1 MQSSADGATLVSE
14 PVAARASPTA
24 ASGAMQNEDFA
35 QFTSFMDAYLRAVEH
50 ARADRLV
57 RDPFAEPLTRQIAP
71 QLAPRLKKWEQQ
83 QPHPEDYVALRSRY
97 LDEALAQRHAG
108 IRQVVLLG
116 AGLDTRVFRL
126 DSLQDCHVLEI
137 DQSAELFEHK
147 RAVLRGLTPKLLA
160 ARHDY
165 IVADLNAFNWEE
177 SLLSSGFDPDV
188 PTFWA
193 LEGIMIEIWGD
204 MSGRALL
211 QDDQLPLFKDVNQL
225 CKKELGEQLF
235 KHGED
240 DVLDGVFSELPWE
253 LEVQA
258 ALIEQGTHFGREWT
272 PTFTKVEK
280 LPVTYNFVL
289 AKKPLADLPF
299 RIHASLAPVNHQM
312 TRWNL
317 QHAVAWRACSFAA
330 MLGVVLQLQ
339 GLAGVAAQT
348 TESVGY
354 PDPRYSATKS
364 LTAFSCTGGARNCP
378 DGGQYASAGGNLTL
392 TIVEMRNLPD
402 LDAFGLAGLETDAYV
417 EAFIGDN
424 VRTSGV
430 VWNSLN
436 PKWPPCA
443 LPGCTGE
450 DDLARDLNFGFRPAG
465 TEIVV
470 RVWDKD
476 SGFEFGDDLVAQV
489 TVNAIYCSAFSALTQ
504 KVPSNDTSTWQM
516 PEQPMCA
523 EELWVPLSESGDC
536 TDETSST
543 PCMRIRMTAVP
554 FQMRAEEV
562 FVSGALVN
570 GGMGGYF
577 PDEESWLYGR
587 VYSSS
592 DTRML
597 SYFRMSDS
605 QGGLLIRSLSTSN
618 NHKGNTSMISS
629 YGYAPYARVTL
640 NFAAQLFVFRR
651 IDDEASSPEWLNRTF
666 GWVETREYAQ
676 LQDVSGD
683 FKAVAQ
689 NFTPH
694 AINKYGDA
702 EGRGIIT
709 GANVRLNYTD
719 TTLSMYFIVAV
730 PHETLDIVP
739 AVYSKEFSRAVF
751 LEIAAQYALTFTLV
765 MILVVRY
772 LRRVHW
778 RIERVQSFLAEK
790 VATPNGQLSAASKL
804 QPSTAKV
811 KDKSDPTGV
820 KDKAGSTKVMIS
832 TKAKKPDIVA
842 QLFFCYGD
850 GENNAQFRRNLFYAT
865 WAVNIVIA
873 SPVLMLISWGVT
885 SIVLV
890 TPPAF
895 GFGIIFLGVGALG
908 GIYAAVVWVR
918 TGWRMTASTLH
929 LFAMAF
935 IGAFVFLFSS
945 TFTDPKVYVG
955 GEDLDFF
962 SLSSIFLTL
971 NMMPIIWLAF
981 TNDSKLSKSLKQ
993 IIAVVGASKK
1003 VTTLKSKF
1011 KNLGTLGLKLATAKG
1026 DATALDLQEG
1036 SAGATK
1042 ARRKRKESAFAAIL
1056 GEHYTVEQSLPGLEY
1071 ADILKSAF
1079 VTPASTRKR
1088 MNRRYYW
1095 CALATLV
1102 AYCIVAGAC
1111 TEYGT
1116 QALGIS
1122 ITLVLVDICV
1132 YMLHRGKNANNWS
1145 AGYVV
1150 FLLSSVRVC
1159 LAVTCGK
1166 YWILGHAF
1174 LYMVFGTALCR
1185 EIIGRNLPRMNK
1197 QEAGGVTFFGHD
1209 PLKERQQQLDV
1220 GTTPKFVLGFLSFFY
1235 LFLLLGVAFG
1245 SDENQTVRV
1254 PVLGQEWPLWIFGVL
1269 AFIVVLFVGLSLAT
1283 SRAFFLQKEQ
1293 LLSEYAMHV
1302 YLFVRPLRLPFM
1314 LAAASEVLVICS
1326 GLFVYASTKS
1336 TFILVSSIFAPL
1348 ILMLSLAVHMQW
1360 KKNDYRLVVWPPED
1374 DEEDVLDDDDDGGFL
1389 DEEAALEKEA
1399 ELMRETFVLPP
1410 LKGKGNNSIYDSA
1423 DETFKMP
1430 TLPSKSLLGLVGGK
1444 AAGIMSPTKKL
1455 GLTLPGRPKPTTGQ
1469 QASDSKGA
1477 TATVAKSPA
1486 ELPAITENATNNPQ
1500 VNLRTALA
1508 IKPANPPRFALLR
1521 DLMAGKIGWRALFSR
1536 KTWLN
1541 KYEEVDNLS
1550 PTAKPLLS
1558 RNGVA
1563 NTALDDDDDALDKPL
1578 LDDNA
1583 ASNAVLAR
1591 RKTVALAGDGEID
1604 FAKMTLY
1611 QAYKQGFLLPQDHMT
1626 IGCFIALLFLIML
1639 YGMILTATENPA
1651 WLGQLVW
1658 TGGYVLIFTLFPTI
1672 KYFKTATF
1680 TPDMKYSF
1688 GGSAVLAWV
1697 TGFVLFFAAIKA
1709 DVNQVESL
1717 VILSILVFYPIF
1729 LLFAVTLC
1737 RWRDEGWIITRPIRR
1752 IGGACMVA
1760 IVLWIFEMYVFV
1772 SVAFGGIVTFFLALF
1787 IFITYYVVKWVEN
1800 DRYLAPVYQKQAS
1813 LIVLVATIA
1822 VIIAAL
1828 ASGMSFFSC
1837 LSIVFIVLLLKY
1849 SMQFVAGWIVAKSSA
1864 DESVFYSPYLFPVF
1878 SYNAFTNN
1886 VVDETRNVMPLYTV
1900 FLLAFL
1906 WGVTGVM
1913 FFDPLAFGVGLCS
1926 LVLLAFTGVTA
1937 HLCAVTPVQMGI
1949 AAKYVN
1955 EMILK
1960 DASEAAQAVSNRRR
1974 QPFTL
1979 ESPEFMEQERR
1990 EKKAELEFQAIA
2002 YGGGAASPFANRKKP
2017 TKAEAKVEDE
2027 IVKVEPRR
2035 TSGDIALDIED
2046 VDRQCRYITT
2056 IHGLEVARPD
2066 GLLSWQ
2072 ELREDV
2078 FQRGVGPFGFLYA
2091 FTVPPRVLRFVRW
2104 KYFPST
2110 LKWKKKAKDN
2120 AQAGSQASLDAADIQ
2135 ADSLERG
2142 SRDLAVFQANL
2153 QVDVAPASPSRDLVE
2168 LLLQIPELDAAL
2180 DREFYE
2186 ETRCV
2191 IHLQLL
2197 MLTASDARLSREKI
2211 LFQKFLRENRF
2222 KLMSNGISPPAN
2234 VFRTSSFASI
2244 DIPLVAVWLLSL
2256 TPEGRARFH
2265 ALKAA
2270 FNEEMER
2277 TDTIVDAEDRAAL
2290 VAQKELREYWAPREA
2305 EQCRQRMQ
2313 EFLARRLR
2321 RESEGILTEEEES
2334 KPGYDEGLVNAREA
2348 LLEIESGYSCVPGEF
2363 GRSLQYVDREFPP
2376 DSTSLAGCSHE
2387 SEIAPQWKVSSA
2399 INIASGLFDGG
2410 TDPDDVRVGRLDDAW
2425 LLSALSIMAA
2435 SGGVDDGKVDPLIDR
2450 LFVTK
2455 QTSLTG
2461 AYALRL
2467 FQNCQWETVI
2477 VDDYFPVLYDSAE
2490 LEAAGMEAGDD
2501 AELSLSAGAAFA
2513 HSRDFEELWVPL
2525 VEKAFA
2531 KYYGG
2536 YAALEGGYVHHAL
2549 RVLSGCECEEV
2560 FLAPAARGALK
2571 KTLWQQLKLFRK
2583 NRFLLGAAS
2592 LPSEH
2597 ADPALR
2603 ASGLV
2608 FDACYVIYDVR
2619 DVDGAQ
2625 LLQLRNP
2632 PGDHQEWKGDWS
2644 DGSRLWTRRLRKRLG
2659 VRKGNDTGDDNT
2671 FWMSF
2676 DDFCHAFR
2684 ALYVC
2689 RYYDPDKWT
2698 AKTLDARFSREDATS
2713 SGLPTRHNP
2722 GCAGLDNNPHFS
2734 LRVSRPTEV
2743 IVTVTQV
2750 DSRGMAPV
2758 TVLPIAVYIVAH
2770 PDQKDRAR
2778 RVTAL
2783 SQDNVAAHSG
2793 VPARNREV
2801 RVQCELAARTYTLL
2815 VAAYKSGMEGPFRVH
2830 VQSNY
2835 PVELQQIWPA
2845 AWKTG
2850 NGTIS
2855 SMPQGTLVER
2865 MAEKVKQT
2873 VTESAAG
2880 AKIMAKTQ
2888 ELADKISAG
2897 AAIVDNAMRDEE
2909 SILEE
2914 QLAKQ
2919 QQEEAEEA
2927 EREEARLT
2935 GKKKKKPVD
2944 PDGPQPNPW
2953 IEQWDEGAG
2962 KPFYFNKQTGMS
2974 SWEKPTDF

>member
-1 MQSSADGATLVSE
+1 MTVQNA
-14 PVAARASPTA
+14 VAA
-24 ASGAMQNEDFA
+24 
-35 QFTSFMDAYLRAVEH
+35 
-50 ARADRLV
+50 
-57 RDPFAEPLTRQIAP
+57 
-71 QLAPRLKKWEQQ
+71 
-83 QPHPEDYVALRSRY
+83 VA
-97 LDEALAQRHAG
+97 
-108 IRQVVLLG
+108 VLLQ
-116 AGLDTRVFRL
+116 L
-126 DSLQDCHVLEI
+126 
-137 DQSAELFEHK
+137 
-147 RAVLRGLTPKLLA
+147 
-160 ARHDY
+160 
-165 IVADLNAFNWEE
+165 VA
-177 SLLSSGFDPDV
+177 
-188 PTFWA
+188 
-193 LEGIMIEIWGD
+193 
-204 MSGRALL
+204 
-211 QDDQLPLFKDVNQL
+211 
-225 CKKELGEQLF
+225 
-235 KHGED
+235 
-240 DVLDGVFSELPWE
+240 
-253 LEVQA
+253 
-258 ALIEQGTHFGREWT
+258 
-272 PTFTKVEK
+272 
-280 LPVTYNFVL
+280 
-289 AKKPLADLPF
+289 
-299 RIHASLAPVNHQM
+299 
-312 TRWNL
+312 
-317 QHAVAWRACSFAA
+317 
-330 MLGVVLQLQ
+330 
-339 GLAGVAAQT
+339 VAAQT
-348 TESVGY
+348 TETVGY
-354 PDPRYSATKS
+354 PDPRYSTTKS

-378 DGGQYASAGGNLTL
+378 DAGQYASAGGNLTL
-392 TIVEMRNLPD
+392 TIVEMRHLPD
-402 LDAFGLAGLETDAYV
+402 LDGFGLAGLVTDPYV
-417 EAFIGDN
+417 EALIGDN
-424 VRTSGV
+424 VRTSSV

-443 LPGCTGE
+443 QPGCTGV
-450 DDLARDLNFGFRPAG
+450 DDLVRDLNFGFRPAG
-465 TEIVV
+465 TEIIV

-476 SGFEFGDDLVAQV
+476 SGLEFGDDLVAQV
-489 TVNAIYCSAFSALTQ
+489 TLNAIYCSAFSALTQ
-504 KVPSNDTSTWQM
+504 KVPTNDSSTWQM
-516 PEQPMCA
+516 AEQPVCV
-523 EELWVPLSESGDC
+523 EELWVPLSVSGDC
-536 TDETSST
+536 SDETSST
-543 PCMRIRMTAVP
+543 PCMRVRMTVVP

-577 PDEESWLYGR
+577 PNEQSWLYGR

-592 DTRML
+592 DTQLL
-597 SYFRMSDS
+597 SYYRMSDS

-618 NHKGNTSMISS
+618 NDKGNTSLIDT

-651 IDDEASSPEWLNRTF
+651 VDDEASSPEWLNTTF
-666 GWVETREYAQ
+666 GWAETREYAQ
-676 LQDVSGD
+676 LKDVAGD
-683 FKAVAQ
+683 FQAVAQ

-694 AINKYGDA
+694 FINKYGDA
-702 EGRGIIT
+702 EGRGITT

-730 PHETLDIVP
+730 PHETLDVVP
-739 AVYSKEFSRAVF
+739 AVYSKEFSRKIF
-751 LEIAAQYALTFTLV
+751 LEVSGQYWPTFVFV
-765 MILVVRY
+765 MVLVVRY
-772 LRRVHW
+772 LQRVHW
-778 RIERVQSFLAEK
+778 RIERVESFLAEK
-790 VATPNGQLSAASKL
+790 VVNPNGQLSVAASAQL
-804 QPSTAKV
+804 NAAKMN
-811 KDKSDPTGV
+811 DKPNQTGAKS
-820 KDKAGSTKVMIS
+820 KDKAGGTSSKAKA
-832 TKAKKPDIVA
+832 KAKKPDIVA

-865 WAVNIVIA
+865 WAVRIVIA
-873 SPVLMLISWGVT
+873 SPVLMLMSWGVT
-885 SIVLV
+885 SILLV

-895 GFGIIFLGVGALG
+895 GFGIVFLGIGALG
-908 GIYAAVVWVR
+908 GIYGAVVWVR
-918 TGWRMTASTLH
+918 TGWRMTARTLH
-929 LFAMAF
+929 LFALAF
-935 IGAFVFLFSS
+935 VCAFVFLFSS
-945 TFTDPKVYVG
+945 TFADPKVYIG

-962 SLSSIFLTL
+962 SLSCIFLTL

-993 IIAVVGASKK
+993 VIAVVGASKK

-1011 KNLGTLGLKLATAKG
+1011 KNLGTLGLKLASAKG
-1026 DATALDLQEG
+1026 NADPIEQQEG
-1036 SAGATK
+1036 TATTVK
-1042 ARRKRKESAFAAIL
+1042 TKRKRKESAFAAIL
-1056 GEHYTVEQSLPGLEY
+1056 GEHYTVEQSIPGLEY

-1079 VTPASTRKR
+1079 VTPAATRRR
-1088 MNRRYYW
+1088 MNRRYYLS
-1095 CALATLV
+1095 ALATLLIF
-1102 AYCIVAGAC
+1102 CIVASVW

-1116 QALGIS
+1116 QAIGIS
-1122 ITLVLVDICV
+1122 ITLVLVDLCV
-1132 YMLHRGKNANNWS
+1132 YMLHRGKSAHNWS

-1209 PLKERQQQLDV
+1209 PTKERQQQLDA
-1220 GTTPKFVLGFLSFFY
+1220 GTTPEFVLGFLSFFY

-1245 SDENQTVRV
+1245 SDANQTVRV
-1254 PVLGQEWPLWIFGVL
+1254 PILGQEWPLWIFGVL

-1302 YLFVRPLRLPFM
+1302 YLFVRPFRLPFM

-1326 GLFVYASTKS
+1326 GLFVYASTQS
-1336 TFILVSSIFAPL
+1336 TFILVSSFFAPL
-1348 ILMLSLAVHMQW
+1348 ILMLSLAVHVQW

-1410 LKGKGNNSIYDSA
+1410 LKGKGNNNIYDSA

-1444 AAGIMSPTKKL
+1444 AAGVMSPTKKL
-1455 GLTLPGRPKPTTGQ
+1455 GLTLPGR
-1469 QASDSKGA
+1469 SKAAAGA
-1477 TATVAKSPA
+1477 KGGDNRTAITSLAKLPA
-1486 ELPAITENATNNPQ
+1486 DLPAITENGTTTNLQ
-1500 VNLRTALA
+1500 VSLPTTLA
-1508 IKPANPPRFALLR
+1508 IKPTKAPRFARLR
-1521 DLMAGKIGWRALFSR
+1521 ALFGGKSGWRAP
-1536 KTWLN
+1536 K
-1541 KYEEVDNLS
+1541 KYREVDNLS
-1550 PTAKPLLS
+1550 PTAKPLLN
-1558 RNGVA
+1558 RNGAA
-1563 NTALDDDDDALDKPL
+1563 NNALDDDDDALEKPL

-1583 ASNAVLAR
+1583 ASNAILAR
-1591 RKTVALAGDGEID
+1591 RKTVALGGDGDID
-1604 FAKMTLY
+1604 FSKMTLY

-1626 IGCFIALLFLIML
+1626 LGCFFTLLFLIML
-1639 YGMILTATENPA
+1639 YGMILTATESPS
-1651 WLGQLVW
+1651 WLGQLIW
-1658 TGGYVLIFTLFPTI
+1658 TGAYVLIFTLFPTI
-1672 KYFKTATF
+1672 KYFKTAAF

-1697 TGFVLFFAAIKA
+1697 TGFVLFFAVLKA
-1709 DVNQVESL
+1709 NVNQVESL
-1717 VILSILVFYPIF
+1717 AILSILVLYPIF

-1737 RWRDEGWIITRPIRR
+1737 RWQDENWVITRPIRR
-1752 IGGACMVA
+1752 IGGACMIA
-1760 IVLWIFEMYVFV
+1760 IVVWIFEMYVFV
-1772 SVAFGGIVTFFLALF
+1772 SMAFGGVLTFLLALF
-1787 IFITYYVVKWVEN
+1787 LFITYYLVKWVEN
-1800 DRYLAPVYQKQAS
+1800 DRYLAPDYQRQAS
-1813 LIVLVATIA
+1813 LIVLTATVAA
-1822 VIIAAL
+1822 IIAAL
-1828 ASGMSFFSC
+1828 ATGMSFFSC
-1837 LSIVFIVLLLKY
+1837 LSIVFVVLLLKY

-1886 VVDETRNVMPLYTV
+1886 VVDETQTVMPLYMV

-1906 WGVTGVM
+1906 WGVAGVM
-1913 FFDPLAFGVGLCS
+1913 FFDPLGFGVGLCS
-1926 LVLLAFTGVTA
+1926 LVLLAFAGVTA

-1949 AAKYVN
+1949 ASKYVN

-1960 DASEAAQAVSNRRR
+1960 DASEAAQSVSNRRR
-1974 QPFTL
+1974 QPFTI
-1979 ESPEFMEQERR
+1979 ESPEFVEQERR

-2002 YGGGAASPFANRKKP
+2002 YGGGAASAFASRKKAAK
-2017 TKAEAKVEDE
+2017 TAEPEVEDD
-2027 IVKVEPRR
+2027 VKVEPRR

-2046 VDRQCRYITT
+2046 VDRQCRIITA
-2056 IHGLEVARPD
+2056 IHGLEVTRPD
-2066 GLLSWQ
+2066 GLLTWQ
-2072 ELREDV
+2072 EVREDV
-2078 FQRGVGPFGFLYA
+2078 FEHGVGPFGFLYA
-2091 FTVPPRVLRFVRW
+2091 FTVPPRVLRFIRW
-2104 KYFPST
+2104 KYLPST
-2110 LKWKKKAKDN
+2110 LKCRRKNKR
-2120 AQAGSQASLDAADIQ
+2120 GGQ
-2135 ADSLERG
+2135 ADDQQADTLERG
-2142 SRDLAVFQANL
+2142 GITALAISNHVT
-2153 QVDVAPASPSRDLVE
+2153 PASPPRDLVE
-2168 LLLQIPELDAAL
+2168 LLLQLPEFDAAL

-2256 TPEGRARFH
+2256 TPEARARFH

-2277 TDTIVDAEDRAAL
+2277 TDAIVDAEDRAAL

-2305 EQCRQRMQ
+2305 DQCRQRMQ

-2334 KPGYDEGLVNAREA
+2334 KPGYDEGIVNAREA

-2363 GRSLQYVDREFPP
+2363 GRSLQFVDREFPP
-2376 DSTSLAGCSHE
+2376 DTTSLAGCLCE

-2435 SGGVDDGKVDPLIDR
+2435 SGGVDDGKVDLLIDR

-2467 FQNCQWETVI
+2467 YQNCQWETVI
-2477 VDDYFPVLYDSAE
+2477 VDDYFPVLYDAAE
-2490 LEAAGMEAGDD
+2490 REAAGLGADEDV
-2501 AELSLSAGAAFA
+2501 ELSVSAGAAFA

-2536 YAALEGGYVHHAL
+2536 YAGLERGYVHHAL

-2644 DGSRLWTRRLRKRLG
+2644 DGSRLWTRRLRKRLD

-2698 AKTLDARFSREDATS
+2698 VKTMDARFSRQDATA

-2722 GCAGLDNNPHFS
+2722 GCTGLDNNPHFS

-2743 IVTVTQV
+2743 IITVTQV
-2750 DSRGMAPV
+2750 DARGMAPV
-2758 TVLPIAVYIVAH
+2758 TVLPIAVYVVAH
-2770 PDQKDRAR
+2770 QDQKDRAR

-2783 SQDNVAAHSG
+2783 NQDNVTAHSG

-2801 RVQCELAARTYTLL
+2801 CVHCELAARTYTLL
-2815 VAAYKSGMEGPFRVH
+2815 VAAYISGMEGPFRVH

-2835 PVELQQIWPA
+2835 PVELQQLWPA

-2855 SMPQGTLVER
+2855 TAPPGTLVER
-2865 MAEKVKQT
+2865 MAEKMKQT
-2873 VTESAAG
+2873 VAESATG
-2880 AKIMAKTQ
+2880 AKILAKTH
-2888 ELADKISAG
+2888 ELADKIVAG
-2897 AAIVDNAMRDEE
+2897 AAIVDSAMRDEE

-2927 EREEARLT
+2927 EREQARLT
-2935 GKKKKKPVD
+2935 GKKKKKQQAD
-2944 PDGPQPNPW
+2944 PDAPQSNPW
-2953 IEQWDEGAG
+2953 IEQWNEDAG
-2962 KPFYFNKQTGMS
+2962 KPFYFNKQTGVS
-2974 SWEKPTDF
+2974 SWEKPDDF

>member
-1 MQSSADGATLVSE
+1 MH
-14 PVAARASPTA
+14 
-24 ASGAMQNEDFA
+24 N
-35 QFTSFMDAYLRAVEH
+35 AVVFG
-50 ARADRLV
+50 L
-57 RDPFAEPLTRQIAP
+57 L
-71 QLAPRLKKWEQQ
+71 QLA
-83 QPHPEDYVALRSRY
+83 
-97 LDEALAQRHAG
+97 
-108 IRQVVLLG
+108 
-116 AGLDTRVFRL
+116 
-126 DSLQDCHVLEI
+126 
-137 DQSAELFEHK
+137 
-147 RAVLRGLTPKLLA
+147 AVT
-160 ARHDY
+160 
-165 IVADLNAFNWEE
+165 
-177 SLLSSGFDPDV
+177 
-188 PTFWA
+188 
-193 LEGIMIEIWGD
+193 
-204 MSGRALL
+204 
-211 QDDQLPLFKDVNQL
+211 
-225 CKKELGEQLF
+225 
-235 KHGED
+235 
-240 DVLDGVFSELPWE
+240 
-253 LEVQA
+253 
-258 ALIEQGTHFGREWT
+258 
-272 PTFTKVEK
+272 
-280 LPVTYNFVL
+280 
-289 AKKPLADLPF
+289 
-299 RIHASLAPVNHQM
+299 
-312 TRWNL
+312 
-317 QHAVAWRACSFAA
+317 
-330 MLGVVLQLQ
+330 
-339 GLAGVAAQT
+339 AQT
-348 TESVGY
+348 PESVGY
-354 PDPRYSATKS
+354 PDPRYSTTKS

-378 DGGQYASAGGNLTL
+378 DAGQYASAGGNLTL

-402 LDAFGLAGLETDAYV
+402 LDGFGLAGLVTDPYV
-417 EAFIGDN
+417 EALIGDN
-424 VRTSGV
+424 VRTSSV

-436 PKWPPCA
+436 PKWPPCTE
-443 LPGCTGE
+443 PGCTGA
-450 DDLARDLNFGFRPAG
+450 DDLMRDLNFGFRPAG
-465 TEIVV
+465 TEIIV

-476 SGFEFGDDLVAQV
+476 SGLEFGDDLVAQV
-489 TVNAIYCSAFSALTQ
+489 TLNAIYCSAFSALTQ
-504 KVPSNDTSTWQM
+504 KVPTNDSSTWQM
-516 PEQPMCA
+516 AEQPMCV

-536 TDETSST
+536 SDETSST

-577 PDEESWLYGR
+577 PDEQSWLYGR

-592 DTRML
+592 DTRLL
-597 SYFRMSDS
+597 SYFRMADS
-605 QGGLLIRSLSTSN
+605 QGGLLIRSMSTSN
-618 NHKGNTSMISS
+618 NDKGNTSLIDT
-629 YGYAPYARVTL
+629 YGYAPYARVTF

-651 IDDEASSPEWLNRTF
+651 VDDEASSPEWLNTTF
-666 GWVETREYAQ
+666 GWAETREYAQ
-676 LQDVSGD
+676 LKDVSGD

-694 AINKYGDA
+694 SINKYGDA
-702 EGRGIIT
+702 EGRGNIT
-709 GANVRLNYTD
+709 GGNVRLSYTD
-719 TTLSMYFIVAV
+719 TTYSMYFIVAV
-730 PHETLDIVP
+730 PHETLDVVP
-739 AVYSKEFSRAVF
+739 AVYSKEFSRKVF
-751 LEIAAQYALTFTLV
+751 LEISGQYAITFVFV
-765 MILVVRY
+765 MILVLRY
-772 LRRVHW
+772 LQRVHW
-778 RIERVQSFLAEK
+778 RIERVESFLAEK
-790 VATPNGQLSAASKL
+790 V
-804 QPSTAKV
+804 
-811 KDKSDPTGV
+811 
-820 KDKAGSTKVMIS
+820 
-832 TKAKKPDIVA
+832 KAKKPDIVA

-865 WAVNIVIA
+865 WAVRIVIA
-873 SPVLMLISWGVT
+873 SPMLMLVSWGVT
-885 SIVLV
+885 SILLV

-895 GFGIIFLGVGALG
+895 GFGLIFLGIGALG
-908 GIYAAVVWVR
+908 GIYGAAMWMR
-918 TGWRMTASTLH
+918 TGWRMTARTLH
-929 LFAMAF
+929 LFALAF
-935 IGAFVFLFSS
+935 FGAFVFLFSS
-945 TFTDPKVYVG
+945 TFADPRVYIG

-962 SLSSIFLTL
+962 SLSCIFLTL

-993 IIAVVGASKK
+993 VIAVVGASKK

-1026 DATALDLQEG
+1026 NAAPLEQQDGAAT
-1036 SAGATK
+1036 TVK

-1056 GEHYTVEQSLPGLEY
+1056 GEHYTVEQSIPGLEY

-1079 VTPASTRKR
+1079 VTPAATRR
-1088 MNRRYYW
+1088 RINRRYYW
-1095 CALATLV
+1095 SALATLLI
-1102 AYCIVAGAC
+1102 YCIVASVW

-1116 QALGIS
+1116 QAVGIS
-1122 ITLVLVDICV
+1122 ITLVLVDLCV
-1132 YMLHRGKNANNWS
+1132 YMLHRGKSAHNWS

-1209 PLKERQQQLDV
+1209 PHKERQQQLDV
-1220 GTTPKFVLGFLSFFY
+1220 GTTPEFVLGFLSFFY

-1245 SDENQTVRV
+1245 SDANQTVHV

-1293 LLSEYAMHV
+1293 LLSEYAMHI
-1302 YLFVRPLRLPFM
+1302 YLFVRPFRLPFM

-1326 GLFVYASTKS
+1326 GLFVYASTQS
-1336 TFILVSSIFAPL
+1336 TFILVSSFFAPL
-1348 ILMLSLAVHMQW
+1348 ILMLSLAVHVQW

-1374 DEEDVLDDDDDGGFL
+1374 EEEDVLDDDDDGGFL
-1389 DEEAALEKEA
+1389 DAEAALEKEA

-1410 LKGKGNNSIYDSA
+1410 LKGKGNNSVYDSA

-1444 AAGIMSPTKKL
+1444 AAGVMSPTKKL
-1455 GLTLPGRPKPTTGQ
+1455 ASANLPTT
-1469 QASDSKGA
+1469 
-1477 TATVAKSPA
+1477 
-1486 ELPAITENATNNPQ
+1486 
-1500 VNLRTALA
+1500 LA
-1508 IKPANPPRFALLR
+1508 IKPATPPRFEVA
-1521 DLMAGKIGWRALFSR
+1521 WRALFSR
-1536 KTWLN
+1536 KTWLR
-1541 KYEEVDNLS
+1541 KYREVDNLS
-1550 PTAKPLLS
+1550 PTAKPLLN
-1558 RNGVA
+1558 RNGAA

-1583 ASNAVLAR
+1583 ASIAVLAR
-1591 RKTVALAGDGEID
+1591 RKTMALGGDGDID
-1604 FAKMTLY
+1604 FSKMTLY
-1611 QAYKQGFLLPQDHMT
+1611 QAYQQGFLLPQDHMT
-1626 IGCFIALLFLIML
+1626 LGCFFTLLFLIML
-1639 YGMILTATENPA
+1639 YGMILTATESPS
-1651 WLGQLVW
+1651 WLGQLIW
-1658 TGGYVLIFTLFPTI
+1658 TGAYVLIFTLFPTI

-1680 TPDMKYSF
+1680 IPDMKYSF
-1688 GGSAVLAWV
+1688 GGSAVLAWG
-1697 TGFVLFFAAIKA
+1697 TGFVLFFAVLKA

-1717 VILSILVFYPIF
+1717 SILSILVFYPIF

-1737 RWRDEGWIITRPIRR
+1737 RWQDENWAITRPIRR
-1752 IGGACMVA
+1752 IGAACMAA
-1760 IVLWIFEMYVFV
+1760 IVLWIWEIYVFV
-1772 SVAFGGIVTFFLALF
+1772 SVAFGGILTFLLALF
-1787 IFITYYVVKWVEN
+1787 LFITYYLVKWVEN
-1800 DRYLAPVYQKQAS
+1800 DRYLAPVYQRQAS
-1813 LIVLVATIA
+1813 LIVLIATVAA
-1822 VIIAAL
+1822 IIAAL

-1837 LSIVFIVLLLKY
+1837 LSIVFVVLLLKY

-1886 VVDETRNVMPLYTV
+1886 VVDETQTVMPLYMV

-1906 WGVTGVM
+1906 WGVAGVM
-1913 FFDPLAFGVGLCS
+1913 FFDPLGFGVGLCS
-1926 LVLLAFTGVTA
+1926 LVLLAFAGVTA

-1949 AAKYVN
+1949 ASKYVN

-1979 ESPEFMEQERR
+1979 ESPEFIEQERR

-2002 YGGGAASPFANRKKP
+2002 YGGGAASAFASRKKA
-2017 TKAEAKVEDE
+2017 TKAAEPEIEDD
-2027 IVKVEPRR
+2027 VVMEPRR

-2046 VDRQCRYITT
+2046 VDRQCRVITT

-2066 GLLSWQ
+2066 GLLTWQ
-2072 ELREDV
+2072 EVREDV
-2078 FQRGVGPFGFLYA
+2078 FKRGVGPFGFLYV
-2091 FTVPPRVLRFVRW
+2091 FTVPPRLLRFIRW
-2104 KYFPST
+2104 KYLPST
-2110 LKWKKKAKDN
+2110 LKWRKKRKAKSGDE
-2120 AQAGSQASLDAADIQ
+2120 ADDQQ

-2142 SRDLAVFQANL
+2142 GSSSLIVSHR
-2153 QVDVAPASPSRDLVE
+2153 QVDVTPPSPSRDLVE
-2168 LLLQIPELDAAL
+2168 LLLQLPELDAAL

-2256 TPEGRARFH
+2256 TPEARARFH

-2277 TDTIVDAEDRAAL
+2277 TDAIVDAEDRAAL
-2290 VAQKELREYWAPREA
+2290 VAQKELRDYWAPREA
-2305 EQCRQRMQ
+2305 DQCRQRMQ
-2313 EFLARRLR
+2313 DFLARRLR

-2334 KPGYDEGLVNAREA
+2334 KSGYDEGIVNAREA

-2363 GRSLQYVDREFPP
+2363 GRSLQFVDREFPP
-2376 DSTSLAGCSHE
+2376 DTTSLAGCACE
-2387 SEIAPQWKVSSA
+2387 VEIAPQWKVSSA

-2425 LLSALSIMAA
+2425 LLSALSIVAA
-2435 SGGVDDGKVDPLIDR
+2435 SGGVDDGKVDLLIDR

-2467 FQNCQWETVI
+2467 YQNCQWETVI
-2477 VDDYFPVLYDSAE
+2477 VDDYFPVLYDTAE
-2490 LEAAGMEAGDD
+2490 REAAGLEADED
-2501 AELSLSAGAAFA
+2501 AELSVSAGAAFA

-2536 YAALEGGYVHHAL
+2536 YAALERGYVHHAL

-2698 AKTLDARFSREDATS
+2698 VKTMDARFSRQDATA

-2722 GCAGLDNNPHFS
+2722 GCSGLDNNPHFS

-2743 IVTVTQV
+2743 IITVTQV

-2758 TVLPIAVYIVAH
+2758 TVLPIAVYVVAH
-2770 PDQKDRAR
+2770 QDQKDRAR
-2778 RVTAL
+2778 RVTVL
-2783 SQDNVAAHSG
+2783 NQDNVTAHSG

-2801 RVQCELAARTYTLL
+2801 RVHCELAARTYTLL
-2815 VAAYKSGMEGPFRVH
+2815 VAAYVSGMEGPFRVH

-2835 PVELQQIWPA
+2835 PVELQQLWPA
-2845 AWKTG
+2845 AWKTD
-2850 NGTIS
+2850 NGT
-2855 SMPQGTLVER
+2855 MATTPPGTLVER

-2873 VTESAAG
+2873 VAESATG
-2880 AKIMAKTQ
+2880 AKILAKTH
-2888 ELADKISAG
+2888 ELADKIAAG
-2897 AAIVDNAMRDEE
+2897 AAIVDSAMRDEE
-2909 SILEE
+2909 SILQE

-2927 EREEARLT
+2927 EREQTRLT
-2935 GKKKKKPVD
+2935 GKKKKKKKKQTD
-2944 PDGPQPNPW
+2944 PDAPQPSAW
-2953 IEQWDEGAG
+2953 IEQWDEGTG
-2962 KPFYFNKQTGMS
+2962 KPFYFNKKTGMS
-2974 SWEKPTDF
+2974 SWEKPDEF

>member
-1 MQSSADGATLVSE
+1 
-14 PVAARASPTA
+14 
-24 ASGAMQNEDFA
+24 
-35 QFTSFMDAYLRAVEH
+35 
-50 ARADRLV
+50 
-57 RDPFAEPLTRQIAP
+57 
-71 QLAPRLKKWEQQ
+71 
-83 QPHPEDYVALRSRY
+83 
-97 LDEALAQRHAG
+97 
-108 IRQVVLLG
+108 
-116 AGLDTRVFRL
+116 
-126 DSLQDCHVLEI
+126 
-137 DQSAELFEHK
+137 
-147 RAVLRGLTPKLLA
+147 
-160 ARHDY
+160 
-165 IVADLNAFNWEE
+165 
-177 SLLSSGFDPDV
+177 
-188 PTFWA
+188 
-193 LEGIMIEIWGD
+193 
-204 MSGRALL
+204 
-211 QDDQLPLFKDVNQL
+211 
-225 CKKELGEQLF
+225 
-235 KHGED
+235 
-240 DVLDGVFSELPWE
+240 
-253 LEVQA
+253 
-258 ALIEQGTHFGREWT
+258 
-272 PTFTKVEK
+272 
-280 LPVTYNFVL
+280 
-289 AKKPLADLPF
+289 
-299 RIHASLAPVNHQM
+299 M
-312 TRWNL
+312 TRWNV
-317 QHAVAWRACSFAA
+317 QNAGIV
-330 MLGVVLQLQ
+330 GVLLQLLTLSQ
-339 GLAGVAAQT
+339 VIAQT
-348 TESVGY
+348 TESLGY
-354 PDPRYSATKS
+354 PDPRYSTTQTLA
-364 LTAFSCTGGARNCP
+364 AFSCTGGARNCP
-378 DGGQYASAGGNLTL
+378 DGGQYAAAGGNLTL
-392 TIVEMRNLPD
+392 TVVEMRHLPNLD
-402 LDAFGLAGLETDAYV
+402 GFGLAGLETDAYV
-417 EAFIGDN
+417 EASIGDN
-424 VRTSGV
+424 VRTSGI

-443 LPGCTGE
+443 EPGCTGE

-470 RVWDKD
+470 RIWDKD

-489 TVNAIYCSAFSALTQ
+489 TLNAIYCSAYSAVKQ
-504 KVPSNDTSTWQM
+504 KVPSNDTSTWQI
-516 PEQPMCA
+516 PEQPMCV

-536 TDETSST
+536 SDETSST

-554 FQMRAEEV
+554 FQTRAEEV

-577 PDEESWLYGR
+577 PDEASWLYGR

-592 DTRML
+592 ETRLL
-597 SYFRMSDS
+597 SYYRMADS
-605 QGGLLIRSLSTSN
+605 QGGLLIRSSSTSN
-618 NHKGNTSMISS
+618 NDKGNISMISS
-629 YGYAPYARVTL
+629 YGYAPYARVTF

-651 IDDEASSPEWLNRTF
+651 VDDEASSPEWLNTTF
-666 GWVETREYAQ
+666 GWVDTREYAQ
-676 LQDVSGD
+676 LMDVAGD

-702 EGRGIIT
+702 EGRGLVT

-719 TTLSMYFIVAV
+719 TTLSMYFIIAV
-730 PHETLDIVP
+730 PHESLDVVP
-739 AVYSKEFSRAVF
+739 AVYSKEFSRGIF
-751 LEIAAQYALTFTLV
+751 LEIGCQYWLTLV
-765 MILVVRY
+765 FLVTLVLRY
-772 LRRVHW
+772 LQRMHW

-790 VATPNGQLSAASKL
+790 VVNHNGQLSAAPGAPANRKDN
-804 QPSTAKV
+804 PSPAGV
-811 KDKSDPTGV
+811 KS
-820 KDKAGSTKVMIS
+820 KDKAPVKA
-832 TKAKKPDIVA
+832 KAKKPDIVA

-850 GENNAQFRRNLFYAT
+850 GVNNEQFRRNLFYAT
-865 WAVNIVIA
+865 CALYIVIA
-873 SPVLMLISWGVT
+873 SPVLILLSWGVT
-885 SIVLV
+885 SVCLV

-895 GFGIIFLGVGALG
+895 GFGLIFLGIGALG
-908 GIYAAVVWVR
+908 GIYAAAVWVR
-918 TGWRMTASTLH
+918 TGWRMTARTLH
-929 LFAMAF
+929 LFAAAF
-935 IGAFVFLFSS
+935 FGAFVFLFSS
-945 TFTDPKVYVG
+945 TFADPKVYVG

-993 IIAVVGASKK
+993 VIAVVGASKK

-1011 KNLGTLGLKLATAKG
+1011 KNLGTLGLKLASAKG
-1026 DATALDLQEG
+1026 EAHSEDQQQG
-1036 SAGATK
+1036 SAAASK
-1042 ARRKRKESAFAAIL
+1042 AKRKRKESAFAAIL

-1079 VTPASTRKR
+1079 VTPASTRQR
-1088 MNRRYYW
+1088 LNRRYYW
-1095 CALATLV
+1095 SALATLLVYCVV
-1102 AYCIVAGAC
+1102 ASTW

-1122 ITLVLVDICV
+1122 ITLILVDLCV

-1150 FLLSSVRVC
+1150 FLLSCVRVC
-1159 LAVTCGK
+1159 LAVTCGT

-1209 PLKERQQQLDV
+1209 PQRERQQQLDV
-1220 GTTPKFVLGFLSFFY
+1220 GTTPEFVLGFLSFFY

-1245 SDENQTVRV
+1245 SDANQTVRV

-1293 LLSEYAMHV
+1293 LLSDYAMHV

-1336 TFILVSSIFAPL
+1336 TFILVSSVFAPL
-1348 ILMLSLAVHMQW
+1348 ILMLSLAVHVQW
-1360 KKNDYRLVVWPPED
+1360 QKNDYRLVVWPPED

-1389 DEEAALEKEA
+1389 DAEAALEKEA

-1410 LKGKGNNSIYDSA
+1410 LKGKGNNHVYDSA
-1423 DETFKMP
+1423 DESFKMP
-1430 TLPSKSLLGLVGGK
+1430 TLPSKSLLGLVGSK
-1444 AAGIMSPTKKL
+1444 PAGITSPTKKL
-1455 GLTLPGRPKPTTGQ
+1455 GLTLPGRSKAA
-1469 QASDSKGA
+1469 ASQGGDSK
-1477 TATVAKSPA
+1477 TT
-1486 ELPAITENATNNPQ
+1486 ITS
-1500 VNLRTALA
+1500 LA
-1508 IKPANPPRFALLR
+1508 KPAPDLPVISEKATGNLQVTTTLAMMPAKPPPFALLR
-1521 DLMAGKIGWRALFSR
+1521 NLMAGEIRWRALLSR
-1536 KTWLN
+1536 KTWLK
-1541 KYEEVDNLS
+1541 KYREEDNLS
-1550 PTAKPLLS
+1550 PTAKPLLN
-1558 RNGVA
+1558 RNGGA
-1563 NTALDDDDDALDKPL
+1563 NTALDDGDEAEKPL

-1583 ASNAVLAR
+1583 TSLAVLAR
-1591 RKTVALAGDGEID
+1591 RKTMALGGEGDID
-1604 FAKMTLY
+1604 FGKMNMY

-1626 IGCFIALLFLIML
+1626 LGCFVGLLFLILL
-1639 YGMILTATENPA
+1639 YGMVLTATENPA

-1658 TGGYVLIFTLFPTI
+1658 TGSYVLIFTLFPTI
-1672 KYFKTATF
+1672 KYFQTATF
-1680 TPDMKYSF
+1680 TPDMKYAL
-1688 GGSAVLAWV
+1688 GGSGVLAWI
-1697 TGFVLFFAAIKA
+1697 TGFVLFFAVLKA
-1709 DVNQVESL
+1709 NVNQVESL
-1717 VILSILVFYPIF
+1717 AILSILVFYPTF

-1737 RWRDEGWIITRPIRR
+1737 RWQDENWVITRPIRR
-1752 IGGACMVA
+1752 IGGACVVA
-1760 IVLWIFEMYVFV
+1760 VAFWIFEVYVFI
-1772 SVAFGGIVTFFLALF
+1772 SVAFGGVLSFLLALF
-1787 IFITYYVVKWVEN
+1787 IFLTYYLVKWVEN
-1800 DRYLAPVYQKQAS
+1800 DRYLAPVYQRQAS
-1813 LIVLVATIA
+1813 FIVLAATVAA
-1822 VIIAAL
+1822 IIAAL
-1828 ASGMSFFSC
+1828 ATGMSFFSC
-1837 LSIVFIVLLLKY
+1837 LSIVFVVLLLKN
-1849 SMQFVAGWIVAKSSA
+1849 SLQFVAGWIVAKSSA

-1886 VVDETRNVMPLYTV
+1886 VVDETHNVMPLYMV

-1906 WGVTGVM
+1906 WGVAGVM
-1913 FFDPLAFGVGLCS
+1913 FFDPLGFGVGLCS
-1926 LVLLAFTGVTA
+1926 LVLLAFAGVTA

-1979 ESPEFMEQERR
+1979 ESPEFVEQERR

-2002 YGGGAASPFANRKKP
+2002 YGGGAASAFASRKRGAKAAEP
-2017 TKAEAKVEDE
+2017 KAEDQVA
-2027 IVKVEPRR
+2027 KVEPRH

-2072 ELREDV
+2072 EVRYDI

-2091 FTVPPRVLRFVRW
+2091 LTVPPRLLRFIRW

-2110 LKWKKKAKDN
+2110 LRWCKKSKAT
-2120 AQAGSQASLDAADIQ
+2120 AQDGSTLDAEMQ
-2135 ADSLERG
+2135 ADLLERG
-2142 SRDLAVFQANL
+2142 GSSDLTVFQPNRRI
-2153 QVDVAPASPSRDLVE
+2153 DTTPASPSRDLVE
-2168 LLLQIPELDAAL
+2168 LLLELPQLDAAL

-2256 TPEGRARFH
+2256 TPDARARFH

-2334 KPGYDEGLVNAREA
+2334 KPGYDEGLENAREA
-2348 LLEIESGYSCVPGEF
+2348 LLEIESGYSCVSGEF

-2376 DSTSLAGCSHE
+2376 DTTSLAGCSQE
-2387 SEIAPQWKVSSA
+2387 AEIAPTWKVSSA

-2435 SGGVDDGKVDPLIDR
+2435 SGGVDDGKVDLLIDR

-2467 FQNCQWETVI
+2467 YQNCQWETVI

-2490 LEAAGMEAGDD
+2490 REAAGMDADGD
-2501 AELSLSAGAAFA
+2501 AELSVSAGAAFA

-2644 DGSRLWTRRLRKRLG
+2644 DASRLWTRRLRKRLD
-2659 VRKGNDTGDDNT
+2659 VRKGSDTGDDNT

-2689 RYYDPDKWT
+2689 RYYDPDKWSV
-2698 AKTLDARFSREDATS
+2698 KTIDARFSREDATA

-2722 GCAGLDNNPHFS
+2722 GCTGLDNNPHFS

-2750 DSRGMAPV
+2750 DSHGMAPV

-2770 PDQKDRAR
+2770 KDQKDRAR
-2778 RVTAL
+2778 RVTTL
-2783 SQDNVAAHSG
+2783 NQDNVAAHSG
-2793 VPARNREV
+2793 VPGRSREV

-2815 VAAYKSGMEGPFRVH
+2815 IAAYVSGMEGPFRVC

-2850 NGTIS
+2850 NGMIS
-2855 SMPQGTLVER
+2855 AMPQTTLVER
-2865 MAEKVKQT
+2865 MAGKVKQT

-2880 AKIMAKTQ
+2880 AKILAKTH
-2888 ELADKISAG
+2888 ELADKLAAG

-2909 SILEE
+2909 SVLEE

-2919 QQEEAEEA
+2919 QEEEVQEA
-2927 EREEARLT
+2927 ERQEARLT
-2935 GKKKKKPVD
+2935 GKKAKKNKTAD
-2944 PDGPQPNPW
+2944 PDAPQPNPW
-2953 IEQWDEGAG
+2953 IEQWDDGAG
-2962 KPFYFNKQTGMS
+2962 KPFYFNKQTGLS

>member
-1 MQSSADGATLVSE
+1 MTWSNLQNAT
-14 PVAARASPTA
+14 T
-24 ASGAMQNEDFA
+24 
-35 QFTSFMDAYLRAVEH
+35 
-50 ARADRLV
+50 
-57 RDPFAEPLTRQIAP
+57 
-71 QLAPRLKKWEQQ
+71 
-83 QPHPEDYVALRSRY
+83 
-97 LDEALAQRHAG
+97 
-108 IRQVVLLG
+108 
-116 AGLDTRVFRL
+116 
-126 DSLQDCHVLEI
+126 DSL
-137 DQSAELFEHK
+137 
-147 RAVLRGLTPKLLA
+147 
-160 ARHDY
+160 
-165 IVADLNAFNWEE
+165 
-177 SLLSSGFDPDV
+177 
-188 PTFWA
+188 
-193 LEGIMIEIWGD
+193 
-204 MSGRALL
+204 
-211 QDDQLPLFKDVNQL
+211 
-225 CKKELGEQLF
+225 
-235 KHGED
+235 
-240 DVLDGVFSELPWE
+240 
-253 LEVQA
+253 
-258 ALIEQGTHFGREWT
+258 
-272 PTFTKVEK
+272 
-280 LPVTYNFVL
+280 
-289 AKKPLADLPF
+289 
-299 RIHASLAPVNHQM
+299 
-312 TRWNL
+312 
-317 QHAVAWRACSFAA
+317 
-330 MLGVVLQLQ
+330 
-339 GLAGVAAQT
+339 
-348 TESVGY
+348 GY
-354 PDPRYSATKS
+354 PDPRYSTSRS

-378 DGGQYASAGGNLTL
+378 DDGQYASAGGNLTL

-402 LDAFGLAGLETDAYV
+402 LDSFGLAGLETDAYV
-417 EAFIGDN
+417 EALIGDN
-424 VRTSGV
+424 LRTSGV

-436 PKWPPCA
+436 PIWLPCA
-443 LPGCTGE
+443 EPGCTG
-450 DDLARDLNFGFRPAG
+450 DGDVVRDLNFGFRPAG

-476 SGFEFGDDLVAQV
+476 SGLEFGDDLVAQV
-489 TVNAIYCSAFSALTQ
+489 TLNAIYCSAFSAIKQ
-504 KVPSNDTSTWQM
+504 KLPSNDTSTWALA
-516 PEQPMCA
+516 EQPMCV

-536 TDETSST
+536 TDAKSSA
-543 PCMRIRMTAVP
+543 PCMRIRMTAIP
-554 FQMRAEEV
+554 FQMRTEEV
-562 FVSGALVN
+562 FVPGALIN
-570 GGMGGYF
+570 GGMGGFF
-577 PDEESWLYGR
+577 PDEQSWFYGR

-592 DTRML
+592 DTRLL
-597 SYFRMSDS
+597 SYYRMADS

-618 NHKGNTSMISS
+618 NHKGNTSLIST
-629 YGYAPYARVTL
+629 YGYAPYARVTF

-651 IDDEASSPEWLNRTF
+651 VDDAASSPDWLNKTF
-666 GWVETREYAQ
+666 GWIETREYAQ
-676 LQDVSGD
+676 LMDVAGD

-694 AINKYGDA
+694 SVNKYGDA
-702 EGRGIIT
+702 EGRGVIT
-709 GANVRLNYTD
+709 GANVALNYTD

-730 PHETLDIVP
+730 PHESFDVVP
-739 AVYSKEFSRAVF
+739 AVYSKEFSRGIF
-751 LEIAAQYALTFTLV
+751 LEITVQYGPTFAFL

-772 LRRVHW
+772 LRRMHW

-790 VATPNGQLSAASKL
+790 
-804 QPSTAKV
+804 
-811 KDKSDPTGV
+811 
-820 KDKAGSTKVMIS
+820 

-850 GENNAQFRRNLFYAT
+850 GDNNAQFRRNLYYAT
-865 WAVNIVIA
+865 WAVKIVIF
-873 SPVLMLISWGVT
+873 SPVLMLLSWGVT

-895 GFGIIFLGVGALG
+895 GFGIVFLGIGALG
-908 GIYAAVVWVR
+908 GIYAASVWIR
-918 TGWRMTASTLH
+918 TGWRMTARTLY
-929 LFAMAF
+929 LFAVAF
-935 IGAFVFLFSS
+935 LGAFVFLFSA
-945 TFTDPKVYVG
+945 TFADPKVYVG

-971 NMMPIIWLAF
+971 NMMPIVWLAF

-993 IIAVVGASKK
+993 VIAVVGASKK

-1011 KNLGTLGLKLATAKG
+1011 KNLGTLGLKLANAKS
-1026 DATALDLQEG
+1026 DHQAVEHEEPK
-1036 SAGATK
+1036 TK
-1042 ARRKRKESAFAAIL
+1042 RERKESPFAAIL
-1056 GEHYTVEQSLPGLEY
+1056 GDHYTVEQSLPGLEY

-1079 VTPASTRKR
+1079 VTSASTRRR
-1088 MNRRYYW
+1088 MNRRCYW
-1095 CALATLV
+1095 SALATLV
-1102 AYCIVAGAC
+1102 VYCIVASAW

-1116 QALGIS
+1116 QAVGIS
-1122 ITLVLVDICV
+1122 ITLVLVDLCV
-1132 YMLHRGKNANNWS
+1132 YMLHRGKSANNWS

-1150 FLLSSVRVC
+1150 FLLSAVRVC
-1159 LAVTCGK
+1159 LAVTCGR

-1209 PLKERQQQLDV
+1209 PQKERQQQLDV
-1220 GTTPKFVLGFLSFFY
+1220 GTTPEFVLGFLSFFY

-1245 SDENQTVRV
+1245 SDANQTVHV

-1293 LLSEYAMHV
+1293 LLSDYAMHV
-1302 YLFVRPLRLPFM
+1302 YLFVQPLRLPFM

-1326 GLFVYASTKS
+1326 GLFVYASTQS
-1336 TFILVSSIFAPL
+1336 TFILVSSFFAPL
-1348 ILMLSLAVHMQW
+1348 ILMLSLAVHVQW

-1374 DEEDVLDDDDDGGFL
+1374 EEEDVLDDDDDGGFL
-1389 DEEAALEKEA
+1389 DAEAALEKEA
-1399 ELMRETFVLPP
+1399 ELMRENFVLPP
-1410 LKGKGNNSIYDSA
+1410 LKGKGNNHVFDNA

-1430 TLPSKSLLGLVGGK
+1430 NLPSKSLLGLVGGK
-1444 AAGIMSPTKKL
+1444 AAGVVSPTKKL
-1455 GLTLPGRPKPTTGQ
+1455 GLTSLPTTL
-1469 QASDSKGA
+1469 S
-1477 TATVAKSPA
+1477 
-1486 ELPAITENATNNPQ
+1486 
-1500 VNLRTALA
+1500 
-1508 IKPANPPRFALLR
+1508 IKPAKTSRCARLR
-1521 DLMAGKIGWRALFSR
+1521 DLMTGKIGCRAFFSR
-1536 KTWLN
+1536 KTWSK
-1541 KYEEVDNLS
+1541 KYREADSHS
-1550 PTAKPLLS
+1550 PTGKPLLN

-1563 NTALDDDDDALDKPL
+1563 NATQNDDDEEVTSPL
-1578 LDDNA
+1578 LNENA
-1583 ASNAVLAR
+1583 ANNAVLAR
-1591 RKTVALAGDGEID
+1591 RKTVALGGDGDVD

-1611 QAYKQGFLLPQDHMT
+1611 QAYQQGFLLPQDHMT
-1626 IGCFIALLFLIML
+1626 IGCFLALLFLIML
-1639 YGMILTATENPA
+1639 YGMILTATENPS
-1651 WLGQLVW
+1651 WLGQVIW
-1658 TGGYVLIFTLFPTI
+1658 TGAYVLIFTLSPTI
-1672 KYFKTATF
+1672 KFFKTATF
-1680 TPDMKYSF
+1680 TPDMKYCF
-1688 GGSAVLAWV
+1688 GGSAGLAWS
-1697 TGFVLFFAAIKA
+1697 TGFVLFFAVLKA

-1729 LLFAVTLC
+1729 LLFAVTLG
-1737 RWRDEGWIITRPIRR
+1737 RWQDENWIITRPIRR
-1752 IGGACMVA
+1752 IGGACLLA
-1760 IVLWIFEMYVFV
+1760 IVLWILEMYVFV
-1772 SVAFGGIVTFFLALF
+1772 SVALGGALTFLLALF
-1787 IFITYYVVKWVEN
+1787 LFITYYVVKWVEN
-1800 DRYLAPVYQKQAS
+1800 DRYLAPVYQRQAS
-1813 LIVLVATIA
+1813 LIVLSATVAA
-1822 VIIAAL
+1822 IIAAL
-1828 ASGMSFFSC
+1828 AIGMSFFSC
-1837 LSIVFIVLLLKY
+1837 LSIVFVVLLLKY
-1849 SMQFVAGWIVAKSSA
+1849 SLQFVAGWIVAKSTA

-1886 VVDETRNVMPLYTV
+1886 VVDETHNVLPLYMV
-1900 FLLAFL
+1900 FLLVFL
-1906 WGVTGVM
+1906 WGVAGVM
-1913 FFDPLAFGVGLCS
+1913 FFDPLGFGVGLCS
-1926 LVLLAFTGVTA
+1926 LVLLAFAGVTA

-1960 DASEAAQAVSNRRR
+1960 DASEAAQAVANHRS

-1979 ESPEFMEQERR
+1979 ESPEFVEQERR

-2002 YGGGAASPFANRKKP
+2002 YGGGAASAFASRKKG
-2017 TKAEAKVEDE
+2017 TKAVEIKIE
-2027 IVKVEPRR
+2027 EEVVKVVPRL
-2035 TSGDIALDIED
+2035 TCGDIALSIED
-2046 VDRQCRYITT
+2046 VDRQCRCITT
-2056 IHGLEVARPD
+2056 THGLDVPRPD
-2066 GLLSWQ
+2066 GLLSW
-2072 ELREDV
+2072 REVKEDI
-2078 FQRGVGPFGFLYA
+2078 FQRGAGPFGFLYA
-2091 FTVPPRVLRFVRW
+2091 FTVPPRVFRFLRW
-2104 KYFPST
+2104 KYIPST
-2110 LKWKKKAKDN
+2110 LKWRRKT
-2120 AQAGSQASLDAADIQ
+2120 AGDTQTDDQADI
-2135 ADSLERG
+2135 LERG
-2142 SRDLAVFQANL
+2142 DSALRVTNRIDRTPA
-2153 QVDVAPASPSRDLVE
+2153 APPRDLVE
-2168 LLLQIPELDAAL
+2168 LLLQLPELDAAL
-2180 DREFYE
+2180 DRAFYE

-2256 TPEGRARFH
+2256 TPESRARFH

-2270 FNEEMER
+2270 FNQEMER

-2290 VAQKELREYWAPREA
+2290 VAQKELREHWAPREA

-2334 KPGYDEGLVNAREA
+2334 NHGYDEGLVNAREA

-2363 GRSLQYVDREFPP
+2363 GRSLQFVDREFPP
-2376 DSTSLAGCSHE
+2376 DTTSLAGCSHE
-2387 SEIAPQWKVSSA
+2387 TEIAPQWKVSSA

-2435 SGGVDDGKVDPLIDR
+2435 SGGVDDGKVDELIDR

-2467 FQNCQWETVI
+2467 YQNCQWETVI
-2477 VDDYFPVLYDSAE
+2477 VDDYFPVLYDSAG
-2490 LEAAGMEAGDD
+2490 LDAGGD
-2501 AELSLSAGAAFA
+2501 AELSVSAGAAFA

-2531 KYYGG
+2531 KYCGG

-2549 RVLSGCECEEV
+2549 RVLSGCECDEV
-2560 FLAPAARGALK
+2560 YLAPAARGALK

-2644 DGSRLWTRRLRKRLG
+2644 DSSRLWTRRLRKRLG
-2659 VRKGNDTGDDNT
+2659 VRKGDDAGDDNT

-2689 RYYDPDKWT
+2689 RYYDPDKW
-2698 AKTLDARFSREDATS
+2698 AVNTLDARFSREDATS

-2722 GCAGLDNNPHFS
+2722 GCTGLDNNPHFS

-2750 DSRGMAPV
+2750 DSHGMAPV

-2770 PDQKDRAR
+2770 RDQKDRAR

-2783 SQDNVAAHSG
+2783 NQDNVTAHSG
-2793 VPARNREV
+2793 VPARRREV
-2801 RVQCELAARTYTLL
+2801 RIQAELAARTYTLL
-2815 VAAYKSGMEGPFRVH
+2815 VAAYVSSMEGPFRVH

-2850 NGTIS
+2850 NGT
-2855 SMPQGTLVER
+2855 MVAVPHGTLVER
-2865 MAEKVKQT
+2865 IAEKMKQT

-2880 AKIMAKTQ
+2880 AKIMAKTH
-2888 ELADKISAG
+2888 ELADKIAAG
-2897 AAIVDNAMRDEE
+2897 AAIVDNVMRDEE

-2914 QLAKQ
+2914 QLANQ
-2919 QQEEAEEA
+2919 QQVESDEV
-2927 EREEARLT
+2927 ERQETRLT
-2935 GKKKKKPVD
+2935 GKKKKKTNSE
-2944 PDGPQPNPW
+2944 GLQPNPW

-2962 KPFYFNKQTGMS
+2962 KPFYFNKQTGVS
-2974 SWEKPTDF
+2974 SWEKPADF

>member
-1 MQSSADGATLVSE
+1 
-14 PVAARASPTA
+14 
-24 ASGAMQNEDFA
+24 
-35 QFTSFMDAYLRAVEH
+35 
-50 ARADRLV
+50 
-57 RDPFAEPLTRQIAP
+57 
-71 QLAPRLKKWEQQ
+71 
-83 QPHPEDYVALRSRY
+83 
-97 LDEALAQRHAG
+97 
-108 IRQVVLLG
+108 
-116 AGLDTRVFRL
+116 
-126 DSLQDCHVLEI
+126 
-137 DQSAELFEHK
+137 
-147 RAVLRGLTPKLLA
+147 
-160 ARHDY
+160 
-165 IVADLNAFNWEE
+165 
-177 SLLSSGFDPDV
+177 
-188 PTFWA
+188 
-193 LEGIMIEIWGD
+193 
-204 MSGRALL
+204 
-211 QDDQLPLFKDVNQL
+211 
-225 CKKELGEQLF
+225 
-235 KHGED
+235 
-240 DVLDGVFSELPWE
+240 
-253 LEVQA
+253 
-258 ALIEQGTHFGREWT
+258 
-272 PTFTKVEK
+272 
-280 LPVTYNFVL
+280 
-289 AKKPLADLPF
+289 
-299 RIHASLAPVNHQM
+299 M
-312 TRWNL
+312 TRRNL
-317 QHAVAWRACSFAA
+317 QHAVPWRVFSLAA
-330 MLGVVLQLQ
+330 ALAAVLQLQ
-339 GLAGVAAQT
+339 SSSEVAAQT
-348 TESVGY
+348 TDTLGH
-354 PDPRYSATKS
+354 PDPRYSTTQS
-364 LTAFSCTGGARNCP
+364 LAAFSCTGGARNCP

-392 TIVEMRNLPD
+392 TIVEMRHLPD
-402 LDAFGLAGLETDAYV
+402 LDGFGLAGLETDAYV
-417 EAFIGDN
+417 EALIGDN

-430 VWNSLN
+430 VWNSLS

-443 LPGCTGE
+443 EPGCTAE

-476 SGFEFGDDLVAQV
+476 SGLEFGDDLVAQV
-489 TVNAIYCSAFSALTQ
+489 TLNAIYCSAFSALKQ
-504 KVPSNDTSTWQM
+504 AVPSNDTSTWAM
-516 PEQPMCA
+516 AEQPMCV
-523 EELWVPLSESGDC
+523 EELWVPLSEGGDC
-536 TDETSST
+536 TDESSSS

-554 FQMRAEEV
+554 FQIRAEQV
-562 FVSGALVN
+562 FVSGALVL

-577 PDEESWLYGR
+577 PDENSWLYGR

-592 DTRML
+592 DTRLL
-597 SYFRMSDS
+597 SYYRMADS

-618 NHKGNTSMISS
+618 NDRGNTSLVST
-629 YGYAPYARVTL
+629 YGYAPYARVTF

-651 IDDEASSPEWLNRTF
+651 VDDAASSPEWLNTTF
-666 GWVETREYAQ
+666 GWVDTREYAQ
-676 LQDVSGD
+676 LMDVAGD

-702 EGRGIIT
+702 EGRGLTT
-709 GANVRLNYTD
+709 GANVASNYTD

-730 PHETLDIVP
+730 PHESLDVVP
-739 AVYSKEFSRAVF
+739 AVYSKEFSRGIF
-751 LEIAAQYALTFTLV
+751 LELTAQYWATFSFLMV
-765 MILVVRY
+765 LVVRY
-772 LRRVHW
+772 LQRMHW

-790 VATPNGQLSAASKL
+790 VANPNGQLSVAAGA
-804 QPSTAKV
+804 QPKPL
-811 KDKSDPTGV
+811 KDKATAADAAG
-820 KDKAGSTKVMIS
+820 KDKAGAASRK
-832 TKAKKPDIVA
+832 KAKGKKPDIVA

-865 WAVNIVIA
+865 WAVYVVIA
-873 SPVLMLISWGVT
+873 SPVLMLLSWGVT

-895 GFGIIFLGVGALG
+895 GFGILFLGIGALG
-908 GIYAAVVWVR
+908 GTYAAVVWVR
-918 TGWRMTASTLH
+918 TGWRMTRRTLY
-929 LFAMAF
+929 LFAVAF
-935 IGAFVFLFSS
+935 LGAFVFLFSA
-945 TFTDPKVYVG
+945 TFADPKVYVG

-962 SLSSIFLTL
+962 SLSAIFLTL

-993 IIAVVGASKK
+993 VIAVVGASKK
-1003 VTTLKSKF
+1003 VITLKSKF
-1011 KNLGTLGLKLATAKG
+1011 KNLGTLGLKLASAKG
-1026 DATALDLQEG
+1026 DNQPMEQLKGA
-1036 SAGATK
+1036 AGASAK
-1042 ARRKRKESAFAAIL
+1042 AKRKRKESAFAAIL

-1088 MNRRYYW
+1088 TNPRYYSS
-1095 CALATLV
+1095 ALATLAVYCTV
-1102 AYCIVAGAC
+1102 ASSW
-1111 TEYGT
+1111 TENGT

-1122 ITLVLVDICV
+1122 ITLVLVDLCV
-1132 YMLHRGKNANNWS
+1132 YMLHRGNSANNWS

-1159 LAVTCGK
+1159 LAVTCGR

-1209 PLKERQQQLDV
+1209 PQKERQQQLDV
-1220 GTTPKFVLGFLSFFY
+1220 GTTPEFVLGFLSFFY

-1245 SDENQTVRV
+1245 SDANQTVRV

-1293 LLSEYAMHV
+1293 LLSDYAMHV

-1326 GLFVYASTKS
+1326 GLFVYASTTS
-1336 TFILVSSIFAPL
+1336 TFILVSSFFTPL
-1348 ILMLSLAVHMQW
+1348 ILMLSLAVHVQW
-1360 KKNDYRLVVWPPED
+1360 TKNDYRLVVWPPED
-1374 DEEDVLDDDDDGGFL
+1374 DEEDVLDDDDDDGFL

-1399 ELMRETFVLPP
+1399 ELMRENFVLPP
-1410 LKGKGNNSIYDSA
+1410 LKGKGNNHVFDSG
-1423 DETFKMP
+1423 DDTFKMP
-1430 TLPSKSLLGLVGGK
+1430 NLPSKSLLGLVGGK
-1444 AAGIMSPTKKL
+1444 AAGVMSPTKKL
-1455 GLTLPGRPKPTTGQ
+1455 GLTLPGKSKP
-1469 QASDSKGA
+1469 SS
-1477 TATVAKSPA
+1477 SPA
-1486 ELPAITENATNNPQ
+1486 KTIPNANTPELPAIKENGASTQHLHLPK
-1500 VNLRTALA
+1500 TLA
-1508 IKPANPPRFALLR
+1508 IKPAEPPRFAWLR
-1521 DLMAGKIGWRALFSR
+1521 GLMAGKIGWRALLSR
-1536 KTWLN
+1536 KTWQK
-1541 KYEEVDNLS
+1541 KYREQDNLS
-1550 PTAKPLLS
+1550 PTAKPLLN

-1563 NTALDDDDDALDKPL
+1563 NTALDDEDEDVARPL

-1591 RKTVALAGDGEID
+1591 RKTLALGADGDID
-1604 FAKMTLY
+1604 FTKMTLY

-1626 IGCFIALLFLIML
+1626 LGCFFALLFLIML
-1639 YGMILTATENPA
+1639 YGMILTATENPS
-1651 WLGQLVW
+1651 WLGQLIW
-1658 TGGYVLIFTLFPTI
+1658 TGAYVLIFTLFPTI
-1672 KYFKTATF
+1672 KFFKTATL

-1688 GGSAVLAWV
+1688 GGSAALAWS
-1697 TGFVLFFAAIKA
+1697 TGFVLFFAVLKA

-1717 VILSILVFYPIF
+1717 VILSVLVFYPIF
-1729 LLFAVTLC
+1729 LLFAITLC
-1737 RWRDEGWIITRPIRR
+1737 RWQDENWVITRPIRR
-1752 IGGACMVA
+1752 IGGACLGA
-1760 IVLWIFEMYVFV
+1760 IVIWIFEVYVFI
-1772 SVAFGGIVTFFLALF
+1772 SVAFGGVLTFLLALF

-1800 DRYLAPVYQKQAS
+1800 DHYLAPIYQRQAS
-1813 LIVLVATIA
+1813 LIVLTATA
-1822 VIIAAL
+1822 AAIIAAL

-1837 LSIVFIVLLLKY
+1837 LSIVFMVLLLKY
-1849 SMQFVAGWIVAKSSA
+1849 SLQFVANWIVAKSSA

-1886 VVDETRNVMPLYTV
+1886 VVDETHNVAPLYMV
-1900 FLLAFL
+1900 FLLTFL
-1906 WGVTGVM
+1906 WGVAGVM
-1913 FFDPLAFGVGLCS
+1913 FFDPLDFGVGLCS
-1926 LVLLAFTGVTA
+1926 LVLLAFAGVTA

-1974 QPFTL
+1974 LPFTL
-1979 ESPEFMEQERR
+1979 ESPEFVEQERR

-2002 YGGGAASPFANRKKP
+2002 YGGGVATAFASRKKGAKTAGP
-2017 TKAEAKVEDE
+2017 KVEE
-2027 IVKVEPRR
+2027 EEAVRVESRH

-2056 IHGLEVARPD
+2056 IHGLEVSRPD

-2072 ELREDV
+2072 EVKEDV

-2091 FTVPPRVLRFVRW
+2091 FTVPPRVFRFLRW
-2104 KYFPST
+2104 KYLPST
-2110 LKWKKKAKDN
+2110 LKCRRKAKDE
-2120 AQAGSQASLDAADIQ
+2120 ARTDTQ
-2135 ADSLERG
+2135 ADYLERG
-2142 SRDLAVFQANL
+2142 DSALAVFQPNHKI
-2153 QVDVAPASPSRDLVE
+2153 DTTPATPSRDLVE
-2168 LLLQIPELDAAL
+2168 LLLQLPELDAAL

-2256 TPEGRARFH
+2256 SPEARARFH

-2277 TDTIVDAEDRAAL
+2277 TDAIVDAEDRAAL
-2290 VAQKELREYWAPREA
+2290 VAQNERHEYWAPREA

-2321 RESEGILTEEEES
+2321 RESEGILTEEEER
-2334 KPGYDEGLVNAREA
+2334 KPGYDEGIVNAREA

-2363 GRSLQYVDREFPP
+2363 GRSLQFADREFPP
-2376 DSTSLAGCSHE
+2376 DTTSLAGCSHE

-2399 INIASGLFDGG
+2399 INVASGLFDGG
-2410 TDPDDVRVGRLDDAW
+2410 TDPDDVRVGRLNDAW

-2435 SGGVDDGKVDPLIDR
+2435 SGGVDDGKVDLLIDR

-2490 LEAAGMEAGDD
+2490 REAAGMDAVNDD
-2501 AELSLSAGAAFA
+2501 AEISISAGAAFA

-2592 LPSEH
+2592 LPSQH

-2608 FDACYVIYDVR
+2608 FDACYVVYDVR

-2659 VRKGNDTGDDNT
+2659 VRKGDDTEGDNT

-2698 AKTLDARFSREDATS
+2698 VKTLDARFSRGDATS

-2722 GCAGLDNNPHFS
+2722 GCTGLDNNPHFS
-2734 LRVSRPTEV
+2734 LRVARPTEV
-2743 IVTVTQV
+2743 IITVTQV

-2758 TVLPIAVYIVAH
+2758 NVLPVAVYVVAH
-2770 PDQKDRAR
+2770 QDQKDRAR
-2778 RVTAL
+2778 RVTVL
-2783 SQDNVAAHSG
+2783 NQDNVTAHSG
-2793 VPARNREV
+2793 VPARSREV
-2801 RVQCELAARTYTLL
+2801 RIQCELAARTYTLL
-2815 VAAYKSGMEGPFRVH
+2815 VAAYVSGMEGPFRVH

-2850 NGTIS
+2850 NG
-2855 SMPQGTLVER
+2855 SMVAVPQGTTLVER
-2865 MAEKVKQT
+2865 MAGKVKQT
-2873 VTESAAG
+2873 VAESAAG
-2880 AKIMAKTQ
+2880 AKIMAKTH
-2888 ELADKISAG
+2888 ELADKIAAG
-2897 AAIVDNAMRDEE
+2897 AAIVDNVMRDEE
-2909 SILEE
+2909 SILQE
-2914 QLAKQ
+2914 QLARQ

-2927 EREEARLT
+2927 EREETRLT
-2935 GKKKKKPVD
+2935 GKKKKKKKMQQTD
-2944 PDGPQPNPW
+2944 PDAPQPNPW

-2974 SWEKPTDF
+2974 SWEKPADL

>member
-1 MQSSADGATLVSE
+1 M
-14 PVAARASPTA
+14 AA
-24 ASGAMQNEDFA
+24 
-35 QFTSFMDAYLRAVEH
+35 AVKMLLLLLQY
-50 ARADRLV
+50 RL
-57 RDPFAEPLTRQIAP
+57 
-71 QLAPRLKKWEQQ
+71 
-83 QPHPEDYVALRSRY
+83 
-97 LDEALAQRHAG
+97 
-108 IRQVVLLG
+108 QVV
-116 AGLDTRVFRL
+116 
-126 DSLQDCHVLEI
+126 
-137 DQSAELFEHK
+137 
-147 RAVLRGLTPKLLA
+147 
-160 ARHDY
+160 
-165 IVADLNAFNWEE
+165 
-177 SLLSSGFDPDV
+177 
-188 PTFWA
+188 
-193 LEGIMIEIWGD
+193 
-204 MSGRALL
+204 
-211 QDDQLPLFKDVNQL
+211 
-225 CKKELGEQLF
+225 
-235 KHGED
+235 
-240 DVLDGVFSELPWE
+240 
-253 LEVQA
+253 
-258 ALIEQGTHFGREWT
+258 
-272 PTFTKVEK
+272 
-280 LPVTYNFVL
+280 
-289 AKKPLADLPF
+289 
-299 RIHASLAPVNHQM
+299 
-312 TRWNL
+312 
-317 QHAVAWRACSFAA
+317 
-330 MLGVVLQLQ
+330 
-339 GLAGVAAQT
+339 AQT
-348 TESVGY
+348 TETVGY
-354 PDPRYSATKS
+354 PDPRYSATKD

-392 TIVEMRNLPD
+392 TIVEMRSLPNLD
-402 LDAFGLAGLETDAYV
+402 GFGLAGLVTDPFV
-417 EAFIGDN
+417 EARIGDN
-424 VRTSGV
+424 VRKSSV

-443 LPGCTGE
+443 EPGCTGA
-450 DDLARDLNFGFRPAG
+450 DDLMRDLNLGFRPAG
-465 TEIVV
+465 TEIIV

-476 SGFEFGDDLVAQV
+476 SGLEFGDDLVAQV
-489 TVNAIYCSAFSALTQ
+489 TLNAIYCSAFTALTQ
-504 KVPSNDTSTWQM
+504 KVPTNDSSTWQM
-516 PEQPMCA
+516 PQQPMCV
-523 EELWVPLSESGDC
+523 EELWIPLSANGVC

-554 FQMRAEEV
+554 FQMRVEEV
-562 FVSGALVN
+562 FVSGVLVN

-592 DTRML
+592 DTKLL
-597 SYFRMSDS
+597 SYYRMSDS
-605 QGGLLIRSLSTSN
+605 QGGLLVRSMSTSN
-618 NHKGNTSMISS
+618 NNKGNTSLIHT
-629 YGYAPYARVTL
+629 YGYAPYARVTF

-651 IDDEASSPEWLNRTF
+651 VDDEASSPEWLNTTF

-676 LQDVSGD
+676 LKDVAGD

-689 NFTPH
+689 NVTPH
-694 AINKYGDA
+694 LINKYGDA
-702 EGRGIIT
+702 EGRGNIT
-709 GANVRLNYTD
+709 GANVRLNYAD

-730 PHETLDIVP
+730 PHESLDVIA
-739 AVYSKEFSRAVF
+739 AVYSKEFSRKIF
-751 LEIAAQYALTFTLV
+751 LQVSGQYGLTFTFV
-765 MILVVRY
+765 MILVLRY
-772 LRRVHW
+772 LQLVHW
-778 RIERVQSFLAEK
+778 RIERVESFLAKKVVNPNEQLSVAASAQTNAAKMKDKLNPVEANKTGPMREK
-790 VATPNGQLSAASKL
+790 VK
-804 QPSTAKV
+804 
-811 KDKSDPTGV
+811 
-820 KDKAGSTKVMIS
+820 

-865 WAVNIVIA
+865 WAVEIVIA
-873 SPVLMLISWGVT
+873 SPMLMLMSWGVT
-885 SIVLV
+885 SILLV

-895 GFGIIFLGVGALG
+895 GFGIIFLGIGALG
-908 GIYAAVVWVR
+908 GIYAAAVWVR
-918 TGWRMTASTLH
+918 TGWRMTARTLH

-935 IGAFVFLFSS
+935 FCAFVFLFSS
-945 TFTDPKVYVG
+945 TFADPKVYIG

-962 SLSSIFLTL
+962 SLSCIFLTL

-993 IIAVVGASKK
+993 VIAVVGASKK

-1011 KNLGTLGLKLATAKG
+1011 KNLGTLGLKLAAAKVS
-1026 DATALDLQEG
+1026 TTPQEQQEG
-1036 SAGATK
+1036 MATTTQT
-1042 ARRKRKESAFAAIL
+1042 RRKRKESAFAAIL
-1056 GEHYTVEQSLPGLEY
+1056 GEHYTVEQSIPGLEY
-1071 ADILKSAF
+1071 ADILTSAF
-1079 VTPASTRKR
+1079 VTSASTRRR
-1088 MNRRYYW
+1088 MNCRYY
-1095 CALATLV
+1095 CIALATLLI
-1102 AYCIVAGAC
+1102 YCIVASVW

-1116 QALGIS
+1116 QAVGIS
-1122 ITLVLVDICV
+1122 ITLVLVDLCV
-1132 YMLHRGKNANNWS
+1132 YMLHRGNNANNWS

-1166 YWILGHAF
+1166 YWILGHAL
-1174 LYMVFGTALCR
+1174 LYMVLGTALCR

-1209 PLKERQQQLDV
+1209 PQKVRQQQLDV
-1220 GTTPKFVLGFLSFFY
+1220 GTTPEFVLGFLSFFY

-1245 SDENQTVRV
+1245 SNANQTVRV
-1254 PVLGQEWPLWIFGVL
+1254 PVLGQKWPLWIFGVL

-1302 YLFVRPLRLPFM
+1302 YLFVRPFRLPFI

-1326 GLFVYASTKS
+1326 GLFVYASTQS
-1336 TFILVSSIFAPL
+1336 TFILVSSFFAPL
-1348 ILMLSLAVHMQW
+1348 ILMLSLAVHVQW
-1360 KKNDYRLVVWPPED
+1360 KRNDYRLVVWPPED

-1410 LKGKGNNSIYDSA
+1410 LKGKGNNSIYDSS

-1444 AAGIMSPTKKL
+1444 AAGVMSPTKQL
-1455 GLTLPGRPKPTTGQ
+1455 GPSLPGRSKP
-1469 QASDSKGA
+1469 A
-1477 TATVAKSPA
+1477 TSALGREKNPAITNLDKSPS
-1486 ELPAITENATNNPQ
+1486 ELPAITDTGTSS
-1500 VNLRTALA
+1500 NLQANLPSTLA
-1508 IKPANPPRFALLR
+1508 IKSAAPPRFALLHVR
-1521 DLMAGKIGWRALFSR
+1521 DLIARKFGLRTLFSR
-1536 KTWLN
+1536 KAWLK
-1541 KYEEVDNLS
+1541 KYSEVNNLS
-1550 PTAKPLLS
+1550 PTAKPLLN
-1558 RNGVA
+1558 RNGAA
-1563 NTALDDDDDALDKPL
+1563 NIVQDDDDDAVEKPL

-1583 ASNAVLAR
+1583 ASNAVLVR
-1591 RKTVALAGDGEID
+1591 RKTVALGGDGDID
-1604 FAKMTLY
+1604 FSKMTLY

-1626 IGCFIALLFLIML
+1626 LGCFFALLFLIML
-1639 YGMILTATENPA
+1639 YGMILTATESPS
-1651 WLGQLVW
+1651 WLGQLIW
-1658 TGGYVLIFTLFPTI
+1658 TGAYVLILTLFPTI

-1680 TPDMKYSF
+1680 TTDMKYLF
-1688 GGSAVLAWV
+1688 GGSTILAWV
-1697 TGFVLFFAAIKA
+1697 TGFVLFFAVLKA

-1729 LLFAVTLC
+1729 LLLAVTLC
-1737 RWRDEGWIITRPIRR
+1737 RWQDENWVITRPLRR
-1752 IGGACMVA
+1752 IGGASIAA
-1760 IVLWIFEMYVFV
+1760 IVIWIFEVYVFV
-1772 SVAFGGIVTFFLALF
+1772 SVAFGGVLTFLLVLF
-1787 IFITYYVVKWVEN
+1787 IFITYYLVKWVEN
-1800 DRYLAPVYQKQAS
+1800 DRYLAPVYQRQAS
-1813 LIVLVATIA
+1813 IIVLTATVTA
-1822 VIIAAL
+1822 IIAAL

-1837 LSIVFIVLLLKY
+1837 LSIIFVVLLLKY

-1886 VVDETRNVMPLYTV
+1886 VVDETQIVMPLYMV

-1906 WGVTGVM
+1906 WGVAGVM
-1913 FFDPLAFGVGLCS
+1913 FFDPLGFGVGLCS
-1926 LVLLAFTGVTA
+1926 LALLAFAGITA

-1949 AAKYVN
+1949 ASKYVN

-1960 DASEAAQAVSNRRR
+1960 DASEAAQGVSNRRR

-1979 ESPEFMEQERR
+1979 ESPEFVEQERR

-2002 YGGGAASPFANRKKP
+2002 YGGGAATAFASRKKAA
-2017 TKAEAKVEDE
+2017 KATEPEVEDD
-2027 IVKVEPRR
+2027 VLKVEPRR

-2046 VDRQCRYITT
+2046 VSHQCRYITT

-2072 ELREDV
+2072 EVREDV
-2078 FQRGVGPFGFLYA
+2078 FQRGVGPFGFFYA
-2091 FTVPPRVLRFVRW
+2091 FTVPPRLLRFIRW
-2104 KYFPST
+2104 KYIPST
-2110 LKWKKKAKDN
+2110 STWRRKTMRGALTN
-2120 AQAGSQASLDAADIQ
+2120 SQETDLRTDT
-2135 ADSLERG
+2135 LERG
-2142 SRDLAVFQANL
+2142 DAAEASIVSNNRVDLT
-2153 QVDVAPASPSRDLVE
+2153 PASSSRDLVE
-2168 LLLQIPELDAAL
+2168 LLLQLPELDAAL

-2256 TPEGRARFH
+2256 NPEARARFH

-2277 TDTIVDAEDRAAL
+2277 TDAIVDAEDRAAL

-2334 KPGYDEGLVNAREA
+2334 KPGFDEGIVNAREA

-2363 GRSLQYVDREFPP
+2363 GRSLQFVDREFPP
-2376 DSTSLAGCSHE
+2376 DMTSLAGCLSE

-2410 TDPDDVRVGRLDDAW
+2410 TDPDDVRVGRLNDAW

-2467 FQNCQWETVI
+2467 YQNCQWETII
-2477 VDDYFPVLYDSAE
+2477 VDDHFPVLYNAAE
-2490 LEAAGMEAGDD
+2490 REAAGLEADDD
-2501 AELSLSAGAAFA
+2501 ADLSVSAGAAFA

-2536 YAALEGGYVHHAL
+2536 YAALESGYVHHAL
-2549 RVLSGCECEEV
+2549 RILSGCECEEV

-2571 KTLWQQLKLFRK
+2571 KTLWHQLKLFRK

-2597 ADPALR
+2597 ADPALH

-2659 VRKGNDTGDDNT
+2659 VRKGNDTGSDNT

-2689 RYYDPDKWT
+2689 RDYDPDKWT
-2698 AKTLDARFSREDATS
+2698 VKTMDARFSREDATA

-2722 GCAGLDNNPHFS
+2722 GCTGLDNNPHFS

-2743 IVTVTQV
+2743 IITVTQV

-2758 TVLPIAVYIVAH
+2758 AVLPIAVYVVAH

-2778 RVTAL
+2778 RVTVL
-2783 SQDNVAAHSG
+2783 NQDNVRAHSG
-2793 VPARNREV
+2793 VPTRSREV

-2835 PVELQQIWPA
+2835 PVELQPLWPA
-2845 AWKTG
+2845 AWKMS
-2850 NGTIS
+2850 NGAIS
-2855 SMPQGTLVER
+2855 TSPPGTLIER
-2865 MAEKVKQT
+2865 MAGKMKQT
-2873 VTESAAG
+2873 VAESAAG
-2880 AKIMAKTQ
+2880 AKILAKTH
-2888 ELADKISAG
+2888 ELADKIAAG
-2897 AAIVDNAMRDEE
+2897 AALVDSAMRDEE
-2909 SILEE
+2909 SVLQE

-2919 QQEEAEEA
+2919 QQEAADEA
-2927 EREEARLT
+2927 EREHTRLT
-2935 GKKKKKPVD
+2935 GKTTTTKAAA
-2944 PDGPQPNPW
+2944 PQPSAW
-2953 IEQWDEGAG
+2953 IEQWDDDVG
-2962 KPFYFNKQTGMS
+2962 KPFYYNKRTGVS
-2974 SWEKPTDF
+2974 SWEKPGDL

>member
-1 MQSSADGATLVSE
+1 MTRRNL
-14 PVAARASPTA
+14 
-24 ASGAMQNEDFA
+24 QN
-35 QFTSFMDAYLRAVEH
+35 
-50 ARADRLV
+50 
-57 RDPFAEPLTRQIAP
+57 
-71 QLAPRLKKWEQQ
+71 
-83 QPHPEDYVALRSRY
+83 
-97 LDEALAQRHAG
+97 
-108 IRQVVLLG
+108 VV
-116 AGLDTRVFRL
+116 
-126 DSLQDCHVLEI
+126 
-137 DQSAELFEHK
+137 
-147 RAVLRGLTPKLLA
+147 
-160 ARHDY
+160 
-165 IVADLNAFNWEE
+165 
-177 SLLSSGFDPDV
+177 
-188 PTFWA
+188 
-193 LEGIMIEIWGD
+193 
-204 MSGRALL
+204 
-211 QDDQLPLFKDVNQL
+211 
-225 CKKELGEQLF
+225 
-235 KHGED
+235 
-240 DVLDGVFSELPWE
+240 VFSIL
-253 LEVQA
+253 
-258 ALIEQGTHFGREWT
+258 
-272 PTFTKVEK
+272 
-280 LPVTYNFVL
+280 
-289 AKKPLADLPF
+289 
-299 RIHASLAPVNHQM
+299 
-312 TRWNL
+312 
-317 QHAVAWRACSFAA
+317 
-330 MLGVVLQLQ
+330 LQLQ
-339 GLAGVAAQT
+339 SVSRVAAQT
-348 TESVGY
+348 TDSLGY
-354 PDPRYSATKS
+354 PDPRYSTTQS

-378 DGGQYASAGGNLTL
+378 NGGQYASAGGNLTL

-402 LDAFGLAGLETDAYV
+402 LDSFGLAGLETDAYV
-417 EAFIGDN
+417 EALIGDN

-436 PKWPPCA
+436 PKWPPCTEA
-443 LPGCTGE
+443 GCAGE
-450 DDLARDLNFGFRPAG
+450 DDLVRDLNFGFRPAG
-465 TEIVV
+465 TEIIV

-489 TVNAIYCSAFSALTQ
+489 TLNAIYCSAFSALKQ
-504 KVPSNDTSTWQM
+504 KLPSNDTSTWALA
-516 PEQPMCA
+516 EQPMCV
-523 EELWVPLSESGDC
+523 EELWIPLTESGDC
-536 TDETSST
+536 TDAKTSA

-554 FQMRAEEV
+554 FQMRTEEV

-592 DTRML
+592 DTRLL
-597 SYFRMSDS
+597 SYYRMADS
-605 QGGLLIRSLSTSN
+605 QGGLLIRSSSTSN
-618 NHKGNTSMISS
+618 NNKGNTSLIST
-629 YGYAPYARVTL
+629 YGYAPYSRVTF

-651 IDDEASSPEWLNRTF
+651 VDDEASSPEWLNTTF

-676 LQDVSGD
+676 LMNVAGD

-702 EGRGIIT
+702 EGRGVIT
-709 GANVRLNYTD
+709 GANVALNYTD

-730 PHETLDIVP
+730 PHETLDVVP
-739 AVYSKEFSRAVF
+739 AVYSKEFSRGIF
-751 LEIAAQYALTFTLV
+751 LEITVQYGPTFAFL

-772 LRRVHW
+772 LRRMHW
-778 RIERVQSFLAEK
+778 RVERVQSFLAEK
-790 VATPNGQLSAASKL
+790 VANPSGQLSAAAGV
-804 QPSTAKV
+804 QPKVKEKNNTAKGKEKIV
-811 KDKSDPTGV
+811 KK
-820 KDKAGSTKVMIS
+820 TKV
-832 TKAKKPDIVA
+832 KKPDIVA

-850 GENNAQFRRNLFYAT
+850 GENNAQFRRNLCYAT

-873 SPVLMLISWGVT
+873 SPVLMLLSWGVT

-895 GFGIIFLGVGALG
+895 GFGIVFLGIGALG
-908 GIYAAVVWVR
+908 GIYAASVWVR
-918 TGWRMTASTLH
+918 TGWRMTRRTLY
-929 LFAMAF
+929 LFAVAF
-935 IGAFVFLFSS
+935 FGAFVFLFSA
-945 TFTDPKVYVG
+945 TFADPKVYVG

-962 SLSSIFLTL
+962 SLSCIFLTL

-993 IIAVVGASKK
+993 VIAVVGASKK

-1011 KNLGTLGLKLATAKG
+1011 KNLGTLGLKLATAKS
-1026 DATALDLQEG
+1026 DHQVVDPEE
-1036 SAGATK
+1036 SKTK
-1042 ARRKRKESAFAAIL
+1042 RKRKESPFAAIL
-1056 GEHYTVEQSLPGLEY
+1056 GDHYTVEQSLPGLEY
-1071 ADILKSAF
+1071 ADILKSVF
-1079 VTPASTRKR
+1079 VTPASTRR
-1088 MNRRYYW
+1088 RVNRRCYW
-1095 CALATLV
+1095 SVLATLV
-1102 AYCIVAGAC
+1102 VYCIVASAW

-1116 QALGIS
+1116 QAVGIS
-1122 ITLVLVDICV
+1122 ITLVLVDLCV
-1132 YMLHRGKNANNWS
+1132 YMLHRGKSANNWS

-1159 LAVTCGK
+1159 LAVTCGR

-1209 PLKERQQQLDV
+1209 PQKERQHQLDV
-1220 GTTPKFVLGFLSFFY
+1220 GTTPEFVLGFLSFFY

-1245 SDENQTVRV
+1245 SDANQTVQV

-1293 LLSEYAMHV
+1293 LLSDYAMHV
-1302 YLFVRPLRLPFM
+1302 YLFVQPLRLPFM

-1326 GLFVYASTKS
+1326 GLFVYASTQS
-1336 TFILVSSIFAPL
+1336 TFILVSSFFAPL
-1348 ILMLSLAVHMQW
+1348 ILMLSLAVNVQW

-1389 DEEAALEKEA
+1389 DAEAALEKEA
-1399 ELMRETFVLPP
+1399 ELMRENFVLPP
-1410 LKGKGNNSIYDSA
+1410 LKGKGNNHVFDSA

-1430 TLPSKSLLGLVGGK
+1430 NLPSKSLLGLVGGK
-1444 AAGIMSPTKKL
+1444 AAGVMSPTKKL
-1455 GLTLPGRPKPTTGQ
+1455 GLALPGKSKPTPDKPPNSKTQVGVPAVTETG
-1469 QASDSKGA
+1469 A
-1477 TATVAKSPA
+1477 
-1486 ELPAITENATNNPQ
+1486 NN
-1500 VNLRTALA
+1500 TALA
-1508 IKPANPPRFALLR
+1508 IKPAKPSRCAWLR
-1521 DLMAGKIGWRALFSR
+1521 DLMTGKISCRAFFSR
-1536 KTWLN
+1536 KTWSK
-1541 KYEEVDNLS
+1541 KYREENNHS
-1550 PTAKPLLS
+1550 PAGKPLLN

-1563 NTALDDDDDALDKPL
+1563 NTAQDDDDEEGARPL

-1583 ASNAVLAR
+1583 ANNAVLAR
-1591 RKTVALAGDGEID
+1591 RKTMAQGGDGDID

-1611 QAYKQGFLLPQDHMT
+1611 QAYQQGFLLPQDHMT

-1639 YGMILTATENPA
+1639 YGMILTATENPS
-1651 WLGQLVW
+1651 WLGQVIW
-1658 TGGYVLIFTLFPTI
+1658 TGAYILIFTLSPTI
-1672 KYFKTATF
+1672 KFFKTATF
-1680 TPDMKYSF
+1680 TPDMKYCF
-1688 GGSAVLAWV
+1688 GGSAVLAWI
-1697 TGFVLFFAAIKA
+1697 TGFILFFAVLKA

-1717 VILSILVFYPIF
+1717 VILSILMFYPIF
-1729 LLFAVTLC
+1729 LLFAVTLG
-1737 RWRDEGWIITRPIRR
+1737 RWQDENWVITRLIRR
-1752 IGGACMVA
+1752 IGGVCMVA
-1760 IVLWIFEMYVFV
+1760 IVLWVFEMYVFV
-1772 SVAFGGIVTFFLALF
+1772 SVAFGGVLTFLLALF
-1787 IFITYYVVKWVEN
+1787 LFITYYVVKWVEN
-1800 DRYLAPVYQKQAS
+1800 DRYLAPVYQRQAS
-1813 LIVLVATIA
+1813 FIVLCATVAA
-1822 VIIAAL
+1822 IIAAL
-1828 ASGMSFFSC
+1828 ALGMSFFSC
-1837 LSIVFIVLLLKY
+1837 LSIVFVVLLLKY
-1849 SMQFVAGWIVAKSSA
+1849 SLQFVAGWIVAKSSA

-1886 VVDETRNVMPLYTV
+1886 VVDETHNVLPLYMV
-1900 FLLAFL
+1900 FLLVFL
-1906 WGVTGVM
+1906 WGVAGVM
-1913 FFDPLAFGVGLCS
+1913 FFDPLGFGIGLCS
-1926 LVLLAFTGVTA
+1926 LVLLAFAGVTA

-1960 DASEAAQAVSNRRR
+1960 DASEAAQAVANRRS

-1979 ESPEFMEQERR
+1979 ESPEFVEQERR

-2002 YGGGAASPFANRKKP
+2002 YGGGAASAFASRKKG
-2017 TKAEAKVEDE
+2017 TKAVDIKVEEE
-2027 IVKVEPRR
+2027 IVKVEPRL
-2035 TSGDIALDIED
+2035 TCGDIALDIED

-2056 IHGLEVARPD
+2056 THGLEVCRPD
-2066 GLLSWQ
+2066 GLLSWKEVKQ
-2072 ELREDV
+2072 DI

-2091 FTVPPRVLRFVRW
+2091 FTVPPRVFRFLRW
-2104 KYFPST
+2104 KYFPAT
-2110 LKWKKKAKDN
+2110 LKWRRKAKSDT
-2120 AQAGSQASLDAADIQ
+2120 Q
-2135 ADSLERG
+2135 ADRQADTLERG
-2142 SRDLAVFQANL
+2142 DCRIDTT
-2153 QVDVAPASPSRDLVE
+2153 PADPSRDLVE
-2168 LLLQIPELDAAL
+2168 LLLRLPELDAAL
-2180 DREFYE
+2180 DRAFYE

-2211 LFQKFLRENRF
+2211 MFQKFLRENRF

-2256 TPEGRARFH
+2256 TPESRARFH

-2277 TDTIVDAEDRAAL
+2277 TDAIVDAEDRAAL
-2290 VAQKELREYWAPREA
+2290 VAQKELQEHWAPREA

-2321 RESEGILTEEEES
+2321 RESEGILTEEEDS
-2334 KPGYDEGLVNAREA
+2334 KPGYDEGLVNAKEA
-2348 LLEIESGYSCVPGEF
+2348 LLEIESGYSCVPGEY
-2363 GRSLQYVDREFPP
+2363 GRSLQFVDREFPP
-2376 DSTSLAGCSHE
+2376 DTTSLTGCSHE
-2387 SEIAPQWKVSSA
+2387 SEVAPQWKVSSA

-2435 SGGVDDGKVDPLIDR
+2435 SGGVDDGKVDELIDR

-2467 FQNCQWETVI
+2467 YQNCQWETVV
-2477 VDDYFPVLYDSAE
+2477 VDDYFPVLYDSA
-2490 LEAAGMEAGDD
+2490 GDE
-2501 AELSLSAGAAFA
+2501 AELSVSAGAAFA

-2536 YAALEGGYVHHAL
+2536 YAALERGYVHHAL

-2583 NRFLLGAAS
+2583 NQFLLGAAS

-2625 LLQLRNP
+2625 LLKLRNP
-2632 PGDHQEWKGDWS
+2632 PGDHEEWKGDWS
-2644 DGSRLWTRRLRKRLG
+2644 DSSRLWTRRLRKRLG
-2659 VRKGNDTGDDNT
+2659 VRKGEDTGEDNT

-2698 AKTLDARFSREDATS
+2698 VKTLDARFSREDATS

-2722 GCAGLDNNPHFS
+2722 GCTGLDNNPHFS

-2758 TVLPIAVYIVAH
+2758 AVLPIAVYIVAH
-2770 PDQKDRAR
+2770 QDQKDRAR

-2783 SQDNVAAHSG
+2783 NQDNVTVHSG

-2801 RVQCELAARTYTLL
+2801 RIQCELAARTYTLL
-2815 VAAYKSGMEGPFRVH
+2815 VAAYVSGMEGPFRLH

-2850 NGTIS
+2850 NGT
-2855 SMPQGTLVER
+2855 MTPVPHGTLVER
-2865 MAEKVKQT
+2865 MAEKMKHT

-2880 AKIMAKTQ
+2880 TKIMAKTH
-2888 ELADKISAG
+2888 ELADKIAAG
-2897 AAIVDNAMRDEE
+2897 AAIVDNVMRDEE

-2919 QQEEAEEA
+2919 QQEEADEA
-2927 EREEARLT
+2927 EKKETRLT
-2935 GKKKKKPVD
+2935 GKKKKKTD
-2944 PDGPQPNPW
+2944 PDAPQSNPW

-2974 SWEKPTDF
+2974 SWEKPDDF

>member
-1 MQSSADGATLVSE
+1 MTQWNGQNALVS
-14 PVAARASPTA
+14 
-24 ASGAMQNEDFA
+24 
-35 QFTSFMDAYLRAVEH
+35 
-50 ARADRLV
+50 
-57 RDPFAEPLTRQIAP
+57 
-71 QLAPRLKKWEQQ
+71 
-83 QPHPEDYVALRSRY
+83 
-97 LDEALAQRHAG
+97 
-108 IRQVVLLG
+108 
-116 AGLDTRVFRL
+116 RVFIL
-126 DSLQDCHVLEI
+126 AIL
-137 DQSAELFEHK
+137 
-147 RAVLRGLTPKLLA
+147 AVL
-160 ARHDY
+160 
-165 IVADLNAFNWEE
+165 
-177 SLLSSGFDPDV
+177 
-188 PTFWA
+188 
-193 LEGIMIEIWGD
+193 
-204 MSGRALL
+204 
-211 QDDQLPLFKDVNQL
+211 
-225 CKKELGEQLF
+225 
-235 KHGED
+235 
-240 DVLDGVFSELPWE
+240 
-253 LEVQA
+253 
-258 ALIEQGTHFGREWT
+258 
-272 PTFTKVEK
+272 
-280 LPVTYNFVL
+280 
-289 AKKPLADLPF
+289 
-299 RIHASLAPVNHQM
+299 
-312 TRWNL
+312 
-317 QHAVAWRACSFAA
+317 
-330 MLGVVLQLQ
+330 LQLQ
-339 GLAGVAAQT
+339 LESTAQT
-348 TESVGY
+348 TDSLGY
-354 PDPRYSATKS
+354 PDPRYSTTQG

-392 TIVEMRNLPD
+392 TIVEMRNLPN
-402 LDAFGLAGLETDAYV
+402 LDSFGLAGLETDAFI
-417 EAFIGDN
+417 EALIGDN
-424 VRTSGV
+424 VRSSGV

-436 PKWPPCA
+436 PKWLPCSE
-443 LPGCTGE
+443 PGCTGE
-450 DDLARDLNFGFRPAG
+450 NDLARDLNFGFRPAG
-465 TEIVV
+465 TEIIV

-476 SGFEFGDDLVAQV
+476 SGLEFGDDLVAQV
-489 TVNAIYCSAFSALTQ
+489 TLNAIYCSGFSAVKHKMMT
-504 KVPSNDTSTWQM
+504 NDSSTWAI
-516 PEQPMCA
+516 PEQPMCV

-536 TDETSST
+536 TDASST
-543 PCMRIRMTAVP
+543 PCMRVRMTAIP
-554 FQMRAEEV
+554 FQMRIEEV

-577 PDEESWLYGR
+577 PNEVSWLYGR

-592 DTRML
+592 DTRLL
-597 SYFRMSDS
+597 SYYRMSDS
-605 QGGLLIRSLSTSN
+605 QGGLLIRSPSTSN
-618 NHKGNTSMISS
+618 NNKGNMSIAST
-629 YGYAPYARVTL
+629 YGYAPFARVTL

-651 IDDEASSPEWLNRTF
+651 VDDQASTPEWLNTTF
-666 GWVETREYAQ
+666 GWVDTREYAQ
-676 LQDVSGD
+676 LMDVAGD

-689 NFTPH
+689 NFSPH

-709 GANVRLNYTD
+709 GANVASNYTD
-719 TTLSMYFIVAV
+719 STLSMYFIVAV

-739 AVYSKEFSRAVF
+739 AVYSKEFSRGIFLEVTLQYVTTFVF
-751 LEIAAQYALTFTLV
+751 LV
-765 MILVVRY
+765 VLVVRY
-772 LRRVHW
+772 LRRMHW
-778 RIERVQSFLAEK
+778 RIERVPSFLAEK
-790 VATPNGQLSAASKL
+790 VANPNGQLSAAGP
-804 QPSTAKV
+804 QPRGANG
-811 KDKSDPTGV
+811 KDKSTV
-820 KDKAGSTKVMIS
+820 KGKELKKTKV
-832 TKAKKPDIVA
+832 KKPDIVA

-865 WAVNIVIA
+865 LALNIVII

-885 SIVLV
+885 SIILV

-908 GIYAAVVWVR
+908 GIYAAAVWVR
-918 TGWRMTASTLH
+918 TGWRMTKKTLY
-929 LFAMAF
+929 LFAIAF
-935 IGAFVFLFSS
+935 FGAFVFLFSA
-945 TFTDPKVYVG
+945 TFADPKVYIG

-962 SLSSIFLTL
+962 SISSVFLTL

-993 IIAVVGASKK
+993 VIAVVGASKK

-1026 DATALDLQEG
+1026 GHEPEEQESSG
-1036 SAGATK
+1036 MKTK
-1042 ARRKRKESAFAAIL
+1042 RKRKESAFAAIL

-1079 VTPASTRKR
+1079 VAPTATRNR
-1088 MNRRYYW
+1088 MNRKCYW
-1095 CALATLV
+1095 AALATLV
-1102 AYCIVAGAC
+1102 CYCVVASVWTG
-1111 TEYGT
+1111 YGT
-1116 QALGIS
+1116 QAVGIS
-1122 ITLVLVDICV
+1122 VTLVLVDLCV
-1132 YMLHRGKNANNWS
+1132 YMLHRGKSAHNWS

-1159 LAVTCGK
+1159 LAATCGQ

-1209 PLKERQQQLDV
+1209 PHKERQQQLDV
-1220 GTTPKFVLGFLSFFY
+1220 GTTPEFVLGFLSFFY

-1245 SDENQTVRV
+1245 SSENQAVRV

-1293 LLSEYAMHV
+1293 LLSDYAMHV

-1326 GLFVYASTKS
+1326 GLFVYASTQS
-1336 TFILVSSIFAPL
+1336 TFILVSSFFAPL
-1348 ILMLSLAVHMQW
+1348 ILMLSLAVHVQW
-1360 KKNDYRLVVWPPED
+1360 TKNDYRLVVWPPED

-1389 DEEAALEKEA
+1389 DAEAALEKEA
-1399 ELMRETFVLPP
+1399 ELMRENFVLPP
-1410 LKGKGNNSIYDSA
+1410 LKGKGSNHVFDSA

-1430 TLPSKSLLGLVGGK
+1430 NLPSKSLLGLVGGK
-1444 AAGIMSPTKKL
+1444 AAGVMSPTKKL
-1455 GLTLPGRPKPTTGQ
+1455 GLALPGK
-1469 QASDSKGA
+1469 SK
-1477 TATVAKSPA
+1477 TENKTPMKTP
-1486 ELPAITENATNNPQ
+1486 ELPAITESGSTTALVIKPKPVRFAWLRNLLG
-1500 VNLRTALA
+1500 LRTLLA
-1508 IKPANPPRFALLR
+1508 
-1521 DLMAGKIGWRALFSR
+1521 R
-1536 KTWLN
+1536 KSWLK
-1541 KYEEVDNLS
+1541 KYKEEESLS
-1550 PTAKPLLS
+1550 PTAKPLLNRS
-1558 RNGVA
+1558 GKA
-1563 NTALDDDDDALDKPL
+1563 NTVVNDEDDDVARPL
-1578 LDDNA
+1578 IDDNA
-1583 ASNAVLAR
+1583 ANNAVLAR
-1591 RKTVALAGDGEID
+1591 RKTMALGGEGDID
-1604 FAKMTLY
+1604 FTKMTLY
-1611 QAYKQGFLLPQDHMT
+1611 QAYKQGFLLPQDHIT
-1626 IGCFIALLFLIML
+1626 LGCFFTLLFLILL
-1639 YGMILTATENPA
+1639 YGMILTATENPS
-1651 WLGQLVW
+1651 WLGQLIW
-1658 TGGYVLIFTLFPTI
+1658 TGAYVLIFTLFPTI
-1672 KYFKTATF
+1672 KFFKTATY
-1680 TPDMKYSF
+1680 TPDMKFCF
-1688 GGSAVLAWV
+1688 GGSAVLAWIS
-1697 TGFVLFFAAIKA
+1697 GFVLFFAVLKA
-1709 DVNQVESL
+1709 NVNVVESL
-1717 VILSILVFYPIF
+1717 AILSILIFYPTF
-1729 LLFAVTLC
+1729 LLFAVTLG
-1737 RWRDEGWIITRPIRR
+1737 RWQDENWAITRPIRR
-1752 IGGACMVA
+1752 IGGVCMAA

-1772 SVAFGGIVTFFLALF
+1772 SVAFGGILTFLLALF
-1787 IFITYYVVKWVEN
+1787 IFITHYVVKWVEN
-1800 DRYLAPVYQKQAS
+1800 DRYLAPVYQRQAS
-1813 LIVLVATIA
+1813 LIVLAATVAA
-1822 VIIAAL
+1822 IIGAL
-1828 ASGMSFFSC
+1828 ATGMSFFSC
-1837 LSIVFIVLLLKY
+1837 LSIVFMVLLLKY
-1849 SMQFVAGWIVAKSSA
+1849 SLQFVGGWIVAKSSA

-1886 VVDETRNVMPLYTV
+1886 VVDETHNVLPLYMV
-1900 FLLAFL
+1900 FLLSFL
-1906 WGVTGVM
+1906 WGVAGVM
-1913 FFDPLAFGVGLCS
+1913 FFDPLDFGVGLCS
-1926 LVLLAFTGVTA
+1926 IVLLAFAGVTA

-1979 ESPEFMEQERR
+1979 ESPEFIEQEHR

-2002 YGGGAASPFANRKKP
+2002 YGGGAASAFASRKKG
-2017 TKAEAKVEDE
+2017 AKIADVKTEEDN
-2027 IVKVEPRR
+2027 VKVEPRR
-2035 TSGDIALDIED
+2035 TCGDAALDIED
-2046 VDRQCRYITT
+2046 VDRQCRHITT

-2066 GLLSWQ
+2066 GILSWK
-2072 ELREDV
+2072 EVKADV

-2091 FTVPPRVLRFVRW
+2091 FTVPPRVLRFLRW
-2104 KYFPST
+2104 KYLPST
-2110 LKWKKKAKDN
+2110 LKRKRKNKD
-2120 AQAGSQASLDAADIQ
+2120 AQADTLT
-2135 ADSLERG
+2135 DSLERG
-2142 SRDLAVFQANL
+2142 ES
-2153 QVDVAPASPSRDLVE
+2153 APRIDITPATPSQELVE
-2168 LLLQIPELDAAL
+2168 LLLQLPQLDAAL

-2256 TPEGRARFH
+2256 TPEARTRFH

-2270 FNEEMER
+2270 FNEEMDR
-2277 TDTIVDAEDRAAL
+2277 TDAIVDAEDHAAL
-2290 VAQKELREYWAPREA
+2290 VAQKELQASWAPREA

-2321 RESEGILTEEEES
+2321 RESEGVLTEEEES
-2334 KPGYDEGLVNAREA
+2334 KPGYDEALVNAKEA
-2348 LLEIESGYSCVPGEF
+2348 LLEIESGYSCIPGEY
-2363 GRSLQYVDREFPP
+2363 GRSLQFVDREFPP
-2376 DSTSLAGCSHE
+2376 DATSLTGCTHE

-2435 SGGVDDGKVDPLIDR
+2435 SGGVDDGKVDFLIDR

-2467 FQNCQWETVI
+2467 YQNCQWETVI
-2477 VDDYFPVLYDSAE
+2477 VDDHFPVLYDTAE
-2490 LEAAGMEAGDD
+2490 RPQDEDPQI
-2501 AELSLSAGAAFA
+2501 SVSAGAAFA

-2536 YAALEGGYVHHAL
+2536 YAALEKGYVHHAL
-2549 RVLSGCECEEV
+2549 RALSGCECEEV

-2608 FDACYVIYDVR
+2608 FDACYVVYDVR

-2644 DGSRLWTRRLRKRLG
+2644 DSSRLWTRRLRKRLG
-2659 VRKGNDTGDDNT
+2659 VRKGNDTEGDNT

-2676 DDFCHAFR
+2676 DDFCHSFR

-2698 AKTLDARFSREDATS
+2698 VKTIDGRFSREDTTS

-2722 GCAGLDNNPHFS
+2722 GCTGLDNNPHFS
-2734 LRVSRPTEV
+2734 LLVSRPTEV
-2743 IVTVTQV
+2743 IVTVTQI
-2750 DSRGMAPV
+2750 DSHGMAPV

-2770 PDQKDRAR
+2770 QDQKDRAR

-2783 SQDNVAAHSG
+2783 NQDNVAAHSG

-2801 RVQCELAARTYTLL
+2801 RIQCELAARTYTLL
-2815 VAAYKSGMEGPFRVH
+2815 VAAYVSGMEGPFRVH

-2850 NGTIS
+2850 NGT
-2855 SMPQGTLVER
+2855 MVAVPHGTLMGR
-2865 MAEKVKQT
+2865 MAGKMKQT

-2880 AKIMAKTQ
+2880 AKIKAKTQ
-2888 ELADKISAG
+2888 ELADKFAAG

-2919 QQEEAEEA
+2919 QEEETEEA
-2927 EREEARLT
+2927 ERQETRLT
-2935 GKKKKKPVD
+2935 GKKKKKQTD
-2944 PDGPQPNPW
+2944 PNAPQPSPW
-2953 IEQWDEGAG
+2953 MEQWDESAG

>member
-1 MQSSADGATLVSE
+1 M
-14 PVAARASPTA
+14 AA
-24 ASGAMQNEDFA
+24 
-35 QFTSFMDAYLRAVEH
+35 
-50 ARADRLV
+50 
-57 RDPFAEPLTRQIAP
+57 
-71 QLAPRLKKWEQQ
+71 
-83 QPHPEDYVALRSRY
+83 
-97 LDEALAQRHAG
+97 ALA
-108 IRQVVLLG
+108 
-116 AGLDTRVFRL
+116 
-126 DSLQDCHVLEI
+126 
-137 DQSAELFEHK
+137 
-147 RAVLRGLTPKLLA
+147 
-160 ARHDY
+160 
-165 IVADLNAFNWEE
+165 
-177 SLLSSGFDPDV
+177 
-188 PTFWA
+188 
-193 LEGIMIEIWGD
+193 
-204 MSGRALL
+204 ALL
-211 QDDQLPLFKDVNQL
+211 QLSRV
-225 CKKELGEQLF
+225 
-235 KHGED
+235 
-240 DVLDGVFSELPWE
+240 S
-253 LEVQA
+253 
-258 ALIEQGTHFGREWT
+258 
-272 PTFTKVEK
+272 
-280 LPVTYNFVL
+280 
-289 AKKPLADLPF
+289 
-299 RIHASLAPVNHQM
+299 
-312 TRWNL
+312 
-317 QHAVAWRACSFAA
+317 
-330 MLGVVLQLQ
+330 
-339 GLAGVAAQT
+339 AQT
-348 TESVGY
+348 TDSLGY
-354 PDPRYSATKS
+354 PDPRYSTTQS

-402 LDAFGLAGLETDAYV
+402 LDSFGLAGLETDAYV
-417 EAFIGDN
+417 EALIGDN

-443 LPGCTGE
+443 EPGCTGE
-450 DDLARDLNFGFRPAG
+450 SDVARDLNFGFRPAG

-489 TVNAIYCSAFSALTQ
+489 TLNAIYCSAFSAFKQ
-504 KVPSNDTSTWQM
+504 KLPSNDTSTWAIA
-516 PEQPMCA
+516 EQPMCV
-523 EELWVPLSESGDC
+523 EELWIPLSESGDC
-536 TDETSST
+536 TDVKSSA
-543 PCMRIRMTAVP
+543 PCMRVRMTAIP
-554 FQMRAEEV
+554 FQMRTEEV

-592 DTRML
+592 DTRLL
-597 SYFRMSDS
+597 SYYRMADS
-605 QGGLLIRSLSTSN
+605 QGGLLIRSSSTSN
-618 NHKGNTSMISS
+618 NHKGNTSLIST

-651 IDDEASSPEWLNRTF
+651 VDDEASSPEWLNTTF

-676 LQDVSGD
+676 LMDVAGD
-683 FKAVAQ
+683 LKAVAQ

-709 GANVRLNYTD
+709 GANVALNDTD

-730 PHETLDIVP
+730 PHESLDVVP
-739 AVYSKEFSRAVF
+739 AVYSKEFSRGIF
-751 LEIAAQYALTFTLV
+751 LEITIQYGTTFTFL
-765 MILVVRY
+765 MILVLRY
-772 LRRVHW
+772 LQRMHW

-790 VATPNGQLSAASKL
+790 VANPNGQLSAAAGS
-804 QPSTAKV
+804 QPKV
-811 KDKSDPTGV
+811 KEKNDATKG
-820 KDKAGSTKVMIS
+820 KDKTGATSVKKTKV
-832 TKAKKPDIVA
+832 KKPDIVA
-842 QLFFCYGD
+842 QLFFCYRD
-850 GENNAQFRRNLFYAT
+850 GENNAQFRRNLYYAT

-873 SPVLMLISWGVT
+873 SPVLMLLSWGVT

-895 GFGIIFLGVGALG
+895 GFGIVFLGIGALG
-908 GIYAAVVWVR
+908 GIYAAAMWVR
-918 TGWRMTASTLH
+918 TGWRMTRRTLY
-929 LFAMAF
+929 LFAVAF
-935 IGAFVFLFSS
+935 FGAFVFLFSA
-945 TFTDPKVYVG
+945 TFADPKVYVG

-993 IIAVVGASKK
+993 VIAVVGVSKK

-1011 KNLGTLGLKLATAKG
+1011 KNLGTLGLKLANAKS
-1026 DATALDLQEG
+1026 DHQIVDLEE
-1036 SAGATK
+1036 SRTK
-1042 ARRKRKESAFAAIL
+1042 RKRKESAFAAIL
-1056 GEHYTVEQSLPGLEY
+1056 GDHYTVEQSLPGLEY

-1079 VTPASTRKR
+1079 VTPVSTRKR
-1088 MNRRYYW
+1088 MNRRCYW
-1095 CALATLV
+1095 SALATLV
-1102 AYCIVAGAC
+1102 VYCIVASAW

-1122 ITLVLVDICV
+1122 ITLVLVDLCV
-1132 YMLHRGKNANNWS
+1132 YMLHRGKSANNWS

-1159 LAVTCGK
+1159 LAVACGR

-1209 PLKERQQQLDV
+1209 PQKERQQQLDV
-1220 GTTPKFVLGFLSFFY
+1220 GTTPEFVLGFLSFFY

-1245 SDENQTVRV
+1245 SDSNQTVHV

-1293 LLSEYAMHV
+1293 LLSDYAMHV
-1302 YLFVRPLRLPFM
+1302 YLFVQPLRLPFM
-1314 LAAASEVLVICS
+1314 LAAASEILVICS
-1326 GLFVYASTKS
+1326 GLFVYASTQS
-1336 TFILVSSIFAPL
+1336 TFILVSSFFAPL
-1348 ILMLSLAVHMQW
+1348 ILMLSLAVHVQW

-1389 DEEAALEKEA
+1389 DAAAALEKEA
-1399 ELMRETFVLPP
+1399 ELMRENFVLPP
-1410 LKGKGNNSIYDSA
+1410 LKGKGNNHVFDSA

-1430 TLPSKSLLGLVGGK
+1430 NLPSKSLLGLGGGK
-1444 AAGIMSPTKKL
+1444 AAGVMSPTKKL
-1455 GLTLPGRPKPTTGQ
+1455 GLTLPGKSKPTPDKT
-1469 QASDSKGA
+1469 S
-1477 TATVAKSPA
+1477 TAKTPV
-1486 ELPAITENATNNPQ
+1486 AITETGANN
-1500 VNLRTALA
+1500 TTLA
-1508 IKPANPPRFALLR
+1508 IQPAKPPRFAWLR
-1521 DLMAGKIGWRALFSR
+1521 DLMTGKISCRAFCSR
-1536 KTWLN
+1536 KTWSK
-1541 KYEEVDNLS
+1541 KYREADNLS
-1550 PTAKPLLS
+1550 PTANPLLN

-1563 NTALDDDDDALDKPL
+1563 NTAPDDDDEDVARPL

-1583 ASNAVLAR
+1583 VNNAVLAR
-1591 RKTVALAGDGEID
+1591 RKTMALGGDGDID

-1626 IGCFIALLFLIML
+1626 IGCFLALLFLVML
-1639 YGMILTATENPA
+1639 YGMILTATENPS
-1651 WLGQLVW
+1651 WLGQLIW
-1658 TGGYVLIFTLFPTI
+1658 TGAYVLIFTISPTI
-1672 KYFKTATF
+1672 KFFKTATF
-1680 TPDMKYSF
+1680 TPDMKYCF
-1688 GGSAVLAWV
+1688 GGSAVLAWI
-1697 TGFVLFFAAIKA
+1697 TGFVLFFAVLKA

-1717 VILSILVFYPIF
+1717 VILSIMVFYPIF
-1729 LLFAVTLC
+1729 LLFAVTLG
-1737 RWRDEGWIITRPIRR
+1737 RWQDENWVITRPIRR
-1752 IGGACMVA
+1752 TGGACMVA

-1772 SVAFGGIVTFFLALF
+1772 SVAFGGVLTFLLVLFL
-1787 IFITYYVVKWVEN
+1787 FITYYVVKWVEN
-1800 DRYLAPVYQKQAS
+1800 DRYLAPVYQRQAS
-1813 LIVLVATIA
+1813 LIVLGATVAAIITALTI
-1822 VIIAAL
+1822 
-1828 ASGMSFFSC
+1828 GMSFFSC
-1837 LSIVFIVLLLKY
+1837 LSIVFVVLLLKY
-1849 SMQFVAGWIVAKSSA
+1849 SLQFVAGWIVAKRSA

-1886 VVDETRNVMPLYTV
+1886 VVDETHNVLPLYMV
-1900 FLLAFL
+1900 FLLVFL
-1906 WGVTGVM
+1906 WGVAGVM
-1913 FFDPLAFGVGLCS
+1913 FFDPLGFGVGLCS
-1926 LVLLAFTGVTA
+1926 LVLLAFAGVTA
-1937 HLCAVTPVQMGI
+1937 HLCAVTPVQMGF

-1960 DASEAAQAVSNRRR
+1960 DASDAAQAVANRRS

-1979 ESPEFMEQERR
+1979 ESPEFVEQERR

-2002 YGGGAASPFANRKKP
+2002 YGGGTASAFASRKKG
-2017 TKAEAKVEDE
+2017 TKAAKIKVEE
-2027 IVKVEPRR
+2027 ETVKVEPSL
-2035 TSGDIALDIED
+2035 TCGDIALDIED
-2046 VDRQCRYITT
+2046 VDHQCRYITT

-2066 GLLSWQ
+2066 GLLSWK
-2072 ELREDV
+2072 EVKEDI

-2091 FTVPPRVLRFVRW
+2091 FTVPPRVFRFLRW
-2104 KYFPST
+2104 KYLPST
-2110 LKWKKKAKDN
+2110 LKWRRKARD
-2120 AQAGSQASLDAADIQ
+2120 DTPTDTQ
-2135 ADSLERG
+2135 ADTLERG
-2142 SRDLAVFQANL
+2142 DSALT
-2153 QVDVAPASPSRDLVE
+2153 VAQRIDTTPATPSRDLVG
-2168 LLLQIPELDAAL
+2168 LLLQLPELDAAL
-2180 DREFYE
+2180 DHAFYE

-2256 TPEGRARFH
+2256 TPEARARFH

-2290 VAQKELREYWAPREA
+2290 VAQKDLREHWAPREA

-2348 LLEIESGYSCVPGEF
+2348 LLEIESGYSCVSGEF
-2363 GRSLQYVDREFPP
+2363 GRSLQFVDREFPP
-2376 DSTSLAGCSHE
+2376 DTTSLVGCSHE

-2399 INIASGLFDGG
+2399 INVASGLFDGG

-2435 SGGVDDGKVDPLIDR
+2435 SGGVDDGKVDALIDR

-2467 FQNCQWETVI
+2467 YQNCQWETVI

-2490 LEAAGMEAGDD
+2490 REAAGMDAGDD
-2501 AELSLSAGAAFA
+2501 AELSVSAGAAFA

-2603 ASGLV
+2603 ATGLV

-2644 DGSRLWTRRLRKRLG
+2644 DSSRLWTRRLRKRLG
-2659 VRKGNDTGDDNT
+2659 VRKGDDTGDDNT

-2713 SGLPTRHNP
+2713 SGLTTRHNP
-2722 GCAGLDNNPHFS
+2722 GCSGLDNNPHFS

-2770 PDQKDRAR
+2770 QDQKDRAR
-2778 RVTAL
+2778 RVTVL
-2783 SQDNVAAHSG
+2783 NQDNVTAHSG

-2801 RVQCELAARTYTLL
+2801 RIQCELAARTYTLL
-2815 VAAYKSGMEGPFRVH
+2815 VAAYVSGMEGPFRVH

-2850 NGTIS
+2850 NS
-2855 SMPQGTLVER
+2855 AMVAVPHGTLVER
-2865 MAEKVKQT
+2865 MAEKMKHT

-2880 AKIMAKTQ
+2880 AKIMAKTH
-2888 ELADKISAG
+2888 ELADKIAAS
-2897 AAIVDNAMRDEE
+2897 AAIVDNVMRDEE

-2919 QQEEAEEA
+2919 QQEEADEA
-2927 EREEARLT
+2927 ERQETRLT
-2935 GKKKKKPVD
+2935 GKKKKKKTG
-2944 PDGPQPNPW
+2944 PDAPQSNPW

-2974 SWEKPTDF
+2974 SWEKPADF

>member
-1 MQSSADGATLVSE
+1 MERAANVSTFASE
-14 PVAARASPTA
+14 PLDVRFPPAS
-24 ASGAMQNEDFA
+24 SCSKMQDEDFA
-35 QFTSFMDAYLRAVEH
+35 QFMSFMDACLRAIEG
-50 ARADRLV
+50 AKDDPLV
-57 RDPFAEPLTRQIAP
+57 HDSFAEPLTRQVAP
-71 QLAPRLKKWEQQ
+71 QLTHRLQKWEEE

-97 LDEALAQRHAG
+97 LDEAIAQRNPS
-108 IRQVVLLG
+108 ICQVVLLG

-126 DSLQDCHVLEI
+126 DSLRGCHVLEI
-137 DQSAELFEHK
+137 DQSAELFQHK
-147 RAVLRGLTPKLLA
+147 RAVLTELGPKLLA
-160 ARHDY
+160 DRHDC
-165 IVADLNAFNWEE
+165 IVANLNAFNWEE
-177 SLLSSGFDPDV
+177 SLLSSGFDPDI

-193 LEGIMIEIWGD
+193 LEGIMMYLSRASNLALLKTIDILSAAGSEIWGD
-204 MSGRALL
+204 MSGLALL
-211 QDDQLPLFKDVNQL
+211 KEGELTLFKDVNEL
-225 CKKELGEQLF
+225 CKSELGELLF

-240 DVLDGVFSELPWE
+240 DVFEGVFSELPWE
-253 LEVQA
+253 MEVQA
-258 ALIEQGTHFGREWT
+258 ALVEQGTHFDREWT
-272 PTFTKVEK
+272 PTLTRTTKE
-280 LPVTYNFVL
+280 PVTYNFVL
-289 AKKPLADLPF
+289 AKKPTLLTLSDV
-299 RIHASLAPVNHQM
+299 S
-312 TRWNL
+312 
-317 QHAVAWRACSFAA
+317 
-330 MLGVVLQLQ
+330 
-339 GLAGVAAQT
+339 AQT
-348 TESVGY
+348 TESLGY
-354 PDPRYSATKS
+354 PDPHYSATQS

-378 DGGQYASAGGNLTL
+378 DGGQYAAAGGNLTL
-392 TIVEMRNLPD
+392 TVVEMRHLPNLD
-402 LDAFGLAGLETDAYV
+402 GFGLAGLETDAYV
-417 EAFIGDN
+417 EASIGDN
-424 VRTSGV
+424 IRTSGI

-443 LPGCTGE
+443 EPGCTGE
-450 DDLARDLNFGFRPAG
+450 NDLARDLNFGFRPAG
-465 TEIVV
+465 TEIVM
-470 RVWDKD
+470 RIWDKD

-489 TVNAIYCSAFSALTQ
+489 TLNAIYCSAYSAVKQ
-504 KVPSNDTSTWQM
+504 KVPSNDTSTWQI
-516 PEQPMCA
+516 PEQPMCV

-536 TDETSST
+536 SDETSST

-554 FQMRAEEV
+554 FQARAEEV

-577 PDEESWLYGR
+577 PDEVSWLYGR

-592 DTRML
+592 DTRLL
-597 SYFRMSDS
+597 SYYRMADS
-605 QGGLLIRSLSTSN
+605 QGGLLIRSSSTSN
-618 NHKGNTSMISS
+618 NDKGNTSMISS
-629 YGYAPYARVTL
+629 YGYAPYARVTF

-651 IDDEASSPEWLNRTF
+651 VDDEASSPEWLNTTF

-676 LQDVSGD
+676 LMDVAGD

-694 AINKYGDA
+694 GINKYGDA
-702 EGRGIIT
+702 EGRGLVT

-719 TTLSMYFIVAV
+719 TTLSMYFIIAV
-730 PHETLDIVP
+730 PHESLDVVP
-739 AVYSKEFSRAVF
+739 AVYSKEFSRGIF
-751 LEIAAQYALTFTLV
+751 LE
-765 MILVVRY
+765 
-772 LRRVHW
+772 
-778 RIERVQSFLAEK
+778 
-790 VATPNGQLSAASKL
+790 LSAAPGAL
-804 QPSTAKV
+804 TNG
-811 KDKSDPTGV
+811 KDKPNP
-820 KDKAGSTKVMIS
+820 AGAKSKI
-832 TKAKKPDIVA
+832 KAKKPDIVA

-850 GENNAQFRRNLFYAT
+850 GVNNEQFRRSLFYAT
-865 WAVNIVIA
+865 CALYIVIA
-873 SPVLMLISWGVT
+873 SPVLILLSWGVT
-885 SIVLV
+885 SICLV

-895 GFGIIFLGVGALG
+895 GFGLIFLGIGALG
-908 GIYAAVVWVR
+908 GIYAAAVWVR
-918 TGWRMTASTLH
+918 TGWRMTARTLH
-929 LFAMAF
+929 LFAAAF
-935 IGAFVFLFSS
+935 FGAFVFLFSS
-945 TFTDPKVYVG
+945 TFADPKVYVG

-971 NMMPIIWLAF
+971 NMMPIVWLAF
-981 TNDSKLSKSLKQ
+981 TNDAKLSKSLKQ
-993 IIAVVGASKK
+993 VIAVVGASKK

-1011 KNLGTLGLKLATAKG
+1011 KNLGTLGLKLASAKG
-1026 DATALDLQEG
+1026 EAQSEDQQQGPAVT
-1036 SAGATK
+1036 TK
-1042 ARRKRKESAFAAIL
+1042 AKRKRKESAFAAIL

-1079 VTPASTRKR
+1079 VTPASTRQR
-1088 MNRRYYW
+1088 LNRRYYW
-1095 CALATLV
+1095 SALATLV
-1102 AYCIVAGAC
+1102 VYCVVASTW

-1122 ITLVLVDICV
+1122 ITLVLVDLCV

-1150 FLLSSVRVC
+1150 FLLSCVRVC
-1159 LAVTCGK
+1159 LAVTCGT

-1209 PLKERQQQLDV
+1209 PQRERQQQLDV
-1220 GTTPKFVLGFLSFFY
+1220 GTTPEFVLGFLSFFY

-1245 SDENQTVRV
+1245 SDTNQTVRV

-1293 LLSEYAMHV
+1293 LLSDYAMHV

-1336 TFILVSSIFAPL
+1336 TFILVSSVFAPL
-1348 ILMLSLAVHMQW
+1348 ILMLSLAVHVQW
-1360 KKNDYRLVVWPPED
+1360 QKNDYRLVVWPPED

-1389 DEEAALEKEA
+1389 DAEAALEKEA

-1410 LKGKGNNSIYDSA
+1410 LKGKGNNHVYDSA
-1423 DETFKMP
+1423 DESFKMP
-1430 TLPSKSLLGLVGGK
+1430 ALPSKSLLGL
-1444 AAGIMSPTKKL
+1444 
-1455 GLTLPGRPKPTTGQ
+1455 
-1469 QASDSKGA
+1469 
-1477 TATVAKSPA
+1477 
-1486 ELPAITENATNNPQ
+1486 
-1500 VNLRTALA
+1500 
-1508 IKPANPPRFALLR
+1508 
-1521 DLMAGKIGWRALFSR
+1521 
-1536 KTWLN
+1536 
-1541 KYEEVDNLS
+1541 KYREEDNLS
-1550 PTAKPLLS
+1550 PTAKPLLN
-1558 RNGVA
+1558 RNGGA
-1563 NTALDDDDDALDKPL
+1563 NTALDDGDEAEKPL

-1583 ASNAVLAR
+1583 TSLAVLAR
-1591 RKTVALAGDGEID
+1591 RKTMALGGEGDID
-1604 FAKMTLY
+1604 FGKMNMY

-1626 IGCFIALLFLIML
+1626 LGCFVALLFLILL
-1639 YGMILTATENPA
+1639 YGMVLTATENPA

-1658 TGGYVLIFTLFPTI
+1658 TGSYVLIFTLFPTI

-1680 TPDMKYSF
+1680 TPDMKFAFS
-1688 GGSAVLAWV
+1688 GSAVLAWI
-1697 TGFVLFFAAIKA
+1697 TGFVLFFAVLEAN
-1709 DVNQVESL
+1709 VNQVESL
-1717 VILSILVFYPIF
+1717 AILSILVFYPIF

-1737 RWRDEGWIITRPIRR
+1737 RWQDENWAITRPIRR
-1752 IGGACMVA
+1752 IGGACVVA
-1760 IVLWIFEMYVFV
+1760 VVVWIFEMYVFV
-1772 SVAFGGIVTFFLALF
+1772 SVAFGGVLTFLLALF
-1787 IFITYYVVKWVEN
+1787 IFLTYYLVKWVEN
-1800 DRYLAPVYQKQAS
+1800 DRYLAPVYQRQAS
-1813 LIVLVATIA
+1813 LIVFAATVAA
-1822 VIIAAL
+1822 IIAAL
-1828 ASGMSFFSC
+1828 ATGMSFFSC
-1837 LSIVFIVLLLKY
+1837 LSIVFVVLLLKY
-1849 SMQFVAGWIVAKSSA
+1849 SLQFVAGWIVAKRSA

-1886 VVDETRNVMPLYTV
+1886 VVDETQNVIPLYMV

-1906 WGVTGVM
+1906 WGVAGVM
-1913 FFDPLAFGVGLCS
+1913 FFDPLGFGVGLCS
-1926 LVLLAFTGVTA
+1926 LVLLAFAGVTA

-1949 AAKYVN
+1949 AAKFVN

-1979 ESPEFMEQERR
+1979 ESPEFVEQARR

-2002 YGGGAASPFANRKKP
+2002 YGGGAASAFASRKKGA
-2017 TKAEAKVEDE
+2017 KATEPKVEDE
-2027 IVKVEPRR
+2027 PAKVEPRY

-2056 IHGLEVARPD
+2056 IHGLEVTRPD

-2072 ELREDV
+2072 EVRYDI

-2091 FTVPPRVLRFVRW
+2091 FTVPPRLLRFIRW

-2110 LKWKKKAKDN
+2110 LRWCKKSKAN
-2120 AQAGSQASLDAADIQ
+2120 TQAGSQSTLDPDMQ
-2135 ADSLERG
+2135 ADVLERG
-2142 SRDLAVFQANL
+2142 DSSALTVFQPNRRI
-2153 QVDVAPASPSRDLVE
+2153 DTTPASPSRDLVE
-2168 LLLQIPELDAAL
+2168 LLLELHQLDAAL

-2256 TPEGRARFH
+2256 TPESRARFH

-2290 VAQKELREYWAPREA
+2290 VAQNDLREYWAPREA

-2334 KPGYDEGLVNAREA
+2334 KPGYDEGLENAREA
-2348 LLEIESGYSCVPGEF
+2348 LLEIESGYSCVSGEF
-2363 GRSLQYVDREFPP
+2363 GRSLQFVDREFPP
-2376 DSTSLAGCSHE
+2376 DTTSLAGCSQE
-2387 SEIAPQWKVSSA
+2387 AEIAPTWKVSSA
-2399 INIASGLFDGG
+2399 INVASGLFDGG
-2410 TDPDDVRVGRLDDAW
+2410 TDPDDVRVGRLNDAW

-2435 SGGVDDGKVDPLIDR
+2435 SGGVDDGKVDLLIDR

-2467 FQNCQWETVI
+2467 YQNCQWETVI
-2477 VDDYFPVLYDSAE
+2477 VDDYFPMLYDSAE
-2490 LEAAGMEAGDD
+2490 RESAGMGADGD
-2501 AELSLSAGAAFA
+2501 AELSVSAGAAFA

-2644 DGSRLWTRRLRKRLG
+2644 DASRLWTRRLRKRLD
-2659 VRKGNDTGDDNT
+2659 VRKGSDTGDDNT

-2689 RYYDPDKWT
+2689 RYYDPDKWSV
-2698 AKTLDARFSREDATS
+2698 KTIDARFSREDATA

-2722 GCAGLDNNPHFS
+2722 GCTGLDNNPHFS

-2750 DSRGMAPV
+2750 DSHGMAPV

-2770 PDQKDRAR
+2770 KDQKDRAR

-2783 SQDNVAAHSG
+2783 NQDNVAAHSG
-2793 VPARNREV
+2793 VPGRSREV

-2815 VAAYKSGMEGPFRVH
+2815 IAAYVSGMEGPFRVR

-2835 PVELQQIWPA
+2835 PVDLQQIWPA

-2850 NGTIS
+2850 KGTIS
-2855 SMPQGTLVER
+2855 AIPQATLVER
-2865 MAEKVKQT
+2865 MAGKVKQT

-2880 AKIMAKTQ
+2880 AKILAKTH
-2888 ELADKISAG
+2888 ELADKLAAG

-2909 SILEE
+2909 SVLEE

-2919 QQEEAEEA
+2919 QQDEAQED
-2927 EREEARLT
+2927 ERQEARLT
-2935 GKKKKKPVD
+2935 GKKAKKNKAANP
-2944 PDGPQPNPW
+2944 GAPQANPW

-2962 KPFYFNKQTGMS
+2962 KPFYFNKQTGLS
-2974 SWEKPTDF
+2974 SWEKPADF

>member
-1 MQSSADGATLVSE
+1 MVSE
-14 PVAARASPTA
+14 T
-24 ASGAMQNEDFA
+24 G
-35 QFTSFMDAYLRAVEH
+35 
-50 ARADRLV
+50 
-57 RDPFAEPLTRQIAP
+57 RDPLTSELLHPCQPCAGQVSNDAAESAKCRGVARGQDGSGTCC
-71 QLAPRLKKWEQQ
+71 LATAIEGVSSDNRL
-83 QPHPEDYVALRSRY
+83 ARLSGSTL
-97 LDEALAQRHAG
+97 LD
-108 IRQVVLLG
+108 
-116 AGLDTRVFRL
+116 D
-126 DSLQDCHVLEI
+126 
-137 DQSAELFEHK
+137 AEL
-147 RAVLRGLTPKLLA
+147 A
-160 ARHDY
+160 
-165 IVADLNAFNWEE
+165 
-177 SLLSSGFDPDV
+177 
-188 PTFWA
+188 
-193 LEGIMIEIWGD
+193 
-204 MSGRALL
+204 
-211 QDDQLPLFKDVNQL
+211 
-225 CKKELGEQLF
+225 
-235 KHGED
+235 
-240 DVLDGVFSELPWE
+240 
-253 LEVQA
+253 
-258 ALIEQGTHFGREWT
+258 
-272 PTFTKVEK
+272 
-280 LPVTYNFVL
+280 
-289 AKKPLADLPF
+289 
-299 RIHASLAPVNHQM
+299 
-312 TRWNL
+312 
-317 QHAVAWRACSFAA
+317 
-330 MLGVVLQLQ
+330 
-339 GLAGVAAQT
+339 
-348 TESVGY
+348 
-354 PDPRYSATKS
+354 
-364 LTAFSCTGGARNCP
+364 AFSCTGGARNCP

-402 LDAFGLAGLETDAYV
+402 LDSFGLAGLETDAYV
-417 EAFIGDN
+417 EALIGDN

-443 LPGCTGE
+443 EPGCTGE
-450 DDLARDLNFGFRPAG
+450 SDVARDLNFGFRPAG

-489 TVNAIYCSAFSALTQ
+489 TLNAIYCSAFSAFKQ
-504 KVPSNDTSTWQM
+504 KLPSNDTSTWAIA
-516 PEQPMCA
+516 EQPMCV
-523 EELWVPLSESGDC
+523 EELWIPLSESGDC
-536 TDETSST
+536 TDVKSSA
-543 PCMRIRMTAVP
+543 PCMRVRMTAIP
-554 FQMRAEEV
+554 FQMRTEEV

-592 DTRML
+592 DTRLL
-597 SYFRMSDS
+597 SYYRMADS
-605 QGGLLIRSLSTSN
+605 QGGLLIRSSSTSN
-618 NHKGNTSMISS
+618 NHKGNTSLIST

-651 IDDEASSPEWLNRTF
+651 VDDEASSPEWLNTTF

-676 LQDVSGD
+676 LMDVAGD
-683 FKAVAQ
+683 LKAVAQ

-709 GANVRLNYTD
+709 GANVALNDTD

-730 PHETLDIVP
+730 PHESLDVVP
-739 AVYSKEFSRAVF
+739 AVYSKEFSRGIF
-751 LEIAAQYALTFTLV
+751 LEITIQYGTTFTFL
-765 MILVVRY
+765 MILVLRY
-772 LRRVHW
+772 LQRMHW

-790 VATPNGQLSAASKL
+790 VANPNGQLSAAAGS
-804 QPSTAKV
+804 QPKV
-811 KDKSDPTGV
+811 KEKNDATKG
-820 KDKAGSTKVMIS
+820 KDKTGATSVKKTKV
-832 TKAKKPDIVA
+832 KKPDIVA

-850 GENNAQFRRNLFYAT
+850 GENNAQFRRNLYYAT

-873 SPVLMLISWGVT
+873 SPVLMLLSWGVT

-895 GFGIIFLGVGALG
+895 GFGIVFLGIGALG
-908 GIYAAVVWVR
+908 GIYAAAMW
-918 TGWRMTASTLH
+918 TTLY
-929 LFAMAF
+929 LFAVAF
-935 IGAFVFLFSS
+935 FGAFVFLFSA
-945 TFTDPKVYVG
+945 TFADPKVYVG

-993 IIAVVGASKK
+993 VIAVVGVSKK

-1011 KNLGTLGLKLATAKG
+1011 KNLGTLGLKLANAKS
-1026 DATALDLQEG
+1026 DHQIVDLEE
-1036 SAGATK
+1036 SRTK
-1042 ARRKRKESAFAAIL
+1042 RKRKESAFAAIL
-1056 GEHYTVEQSLPGLEY
+1056 GDHYTVEQSLPGLEY

-1079 VTPASTRKR
+1079 VAPVSTRKR
-1088 MNRRYYW
+1088 MNRRCYW
-1095 CALATLV
+1095 SALATLV
-1102 AYCIVAGAC
+1102 VYCIVASAW

-1122 ITLVLVDICV
+1122 ITLVLVDLCV
-1132 YMLHRGKNANNWS
+1132 YMLHRGKSANNWS

-1150 FLLSSVRVC
+1150 FLLSSVRV
-1159 LAVTCGK
+1159 

-1209 PLKERQQQLDV
+1209 PQKERQQQLDV
-1220 GTTPKFVLGFLSFFY
+1220 GTTPEFVLGFLSFFY

-1245 SDENQTVRV
+1245 SDSNQTVHV

-1293 LLSEYAMHV
+1293 LLSDYAMHV
-1302 YLFVRPLRLPFM
+1302 YLFVQPLRLPFM
-1314 LAAASEVLVICS
+1314 LAAASEILVICS
-1326 GLFVYASTKS
+1326 GLFVYASTQS
-1336 TFILVSSIFAPL
+1336 TFILVSSFFAPL
-1348 ILMLSLAVHMQW
+1348 ILMLSLAVHVQW

-1389 DEEAALEKEA
+1389 DAAAALEKEA
-1399 ELMRETFVLPP
+1399 ELMRENFVLPP
-1410 LKGKGNNSIYDSA
+1410 LKGKGNNHVFDSA

-1430 TLPSKSLLGLVGGK
+1430 NLPSKSLLGLGGGK
-1444 AAGIMSPTKKL
+1444 AAGVMRKS
-1455 GLTLPGRPKPTTGQ
+1455 KPTPDKT
-1469 QASDSKGA
+1469 S
-1477 TATVAKSPA
+1477 TAKTPV
-1486 ELPAITENATNNPQ
+1486 AITETGANN
-1500 VNLRTALA
+1500 TTLA
-1508 IKPANPPRFALLR
+1508 IQPAKPPRFAWLR
-1521 DLMAGKIGWRALFSR
+1521 DLMTGKISCRAFCSR
-1536 KTWLN
+1536 KTWSK
-1541 KYEEVDNLS
+1541 KYREADNLS
-1550 PTAKPLLS
+1550 PTANPLLN

-1563 NTALDDDDDALDKPL
+1563 NTAPDDDDEDVARPL

-1583 ASNAVLAR
+1583 VNNAVLAR
-1591 RKTVALAGDGEID
+1591 RKTMALG
-1604 FAKMTLY
+1604 L
-1611 QAYKQGFLLPQDHMT
+1611 QARLSTTTRPHDYRVLL
-1626 IGCFIALLFLIML
+1626 ALLFLVML
-1639 YGMILTATENPA
+1639 YGMILTATENPS
-1651 WLGQLVW
+1651 WLGQLIW
-1658 TGGYVLIFTLFPTI
+1658 TGAYVLIFTISPTI
-1672 KYFKTATF
+1672 KFFKTATF
-1680 TPDMKYSF
+1680 TPDMKYCF
-1688 GGSAVLAWV
+1688 GGSAVLAWI
-1697 TGFVLFFAAIKA
+1697 TGFVLFFAVLKA

-1717 VILSILVFYPIF
+1717 VILSIMVFYPIF
-1729 LLFAVTLC
+1729 LLFAVTLG
-1737 RWRDEGWIITRPIRR
+1737 RWQDENWVITRPIRR
-1752 IGGACMVA
+1752 TGGACMVA

-1772 SVAFGGIVTFFLALF
+1772 SVAFGGVLTFLLVLFL
-1787 IFITYYVVKWVEN
+1787 FITYYVVKW
-1800 DRYLAPVYQKQAS
+1800 R
-1813 LIVLVATIA
+1813 
-1822 VIIAAL
+1822 
-1828 ASGMSFFSC
+1828 
-1837 LSIVFIVLLLKY
+1837 
-1849 SMQFVAGWIVAKSSA
+1849 SA

-1886 VVDETRNVMPLYTV
+1886 VVDETHNVLPLYMV
-1900 FLLAFL
+1900 FLLVFL
-1906 WGVTGVM
+1906 WGVAGVM
-1913 FFDPLAFGVGLCS
+1913 FFDPLGFGVGLCS
-1926 LVLLAFTGVTA
+1926 LVLLAFAGVTA
-1937 HLCAVTPVQMGI
+1937 HLCAVTP
-1949 AAKYVN
+1949 YVN

-1960 DASEAAQAVSNRRR
+1960 DASDAAQAVANRRS

-1979 ESPEFMEQERR
+1979 ESPEFVEQERR

-2002 YGGGAASPFANRKKP
+2002 YGG
-2017 TKAEAKVEDE
+2017 
-2027 IVKVEPRR
+2027 
-2035 TSGDIALDIED
+2035 
-2046 VDRQCRYITT
+2046 
-2056 IHGLEVARPD
+2056 
-2066 GLLSWQ
+2066 
-2072 ELREDV
+2072 
-2078 FQRGVGPFGFLYA
+2078 
-2091 FTVPPRVLRFVRW
+2091 
-2104 KYFPST
+2104 
-2110 LKWKKKAKDN
+2110 
-2120 AQAGSQASLDAADIQ
+2120 
-2135 ADSLERG
+2135 
-2142 SRDLAVFQANL
+2142 
-2153 QVDVAPASPSRDLVE
+2153 
-2168 LLLQIPELDAAL
+2168 
-2180 DREFYE
+2180 
-2186 ETRCV
+2186 
-2191 IHLQLL
+2191 
-2197 MLTASDARLSREKI
+2197 ASDARLSREKI

-2256 TPEGRARFH
+2256 TPEARARFH

-2290 VAQKELREYWAPREA
+2290 VAQKDLREHWAPREA

-2348 LLEIESGYSCVPGEF
+2348 LLEIESGYSCVSGEF
-2363 GRSLQYVDREFPP
+2363 GRSLQFVDREFPP
-2376 DSTSLAGCSHE
+2376 DTTSLVGCSHE

-2399 INIASGLFDGG
+2399 INVASGLFDGG

-2435 SGGVDDGKVDPLIDR
+2435 SGGVDDGKVDALIDR

-2467 FQNCQWETVI
+2467 YQNCQWETVI

-2490 LEAAGMEAGDD
+2490 REAAGMDAGDD
-2501 AELSLSAGAAFA
+2501 AELSVSAGAAFA

-2549 RVLSGCECEEV
+2549 RVLSGCDARSTEENTV
-2560 FLAPAARGALK
+2560 AAVE
-2571 KTLWQQLKLFRK
+2571 LFRK

-2603 ASGLV
+2603 ATGLV

-2644 DGSRLWTRRLRKRLG
+2644 DSSRLWTRRLRKRLG
-2659 VRKGNDTGDDNT
+2659 VRKGDDTGDDNT

-2713 SGLPTRHNP
+2713 SGLTTRHNP
-2722 GCAGLDNNPHFS
+2722 GCTGLDNNPHFS

-2770 PDQKDRAR
+2770 QDQKDRAR
-2778 RVTAL
+2778 RVTVL
-2783 SQDNVAAHSG
+2783 NQDNVTAHSG

-2801 RVQCELAARTYTLL
+2801 RIQCELAARTYTLL
-2815 VAAYKSGMEGPFRVH
+2815 VAAYVSGMEEQLPRGAPTDLAC
-2830 VQSNY
+2830 SL
-2835 PVELQQIWPA
+2835 EDWQQRNVAVPH
-2845 AWKTG
+2845 
-2850 NGTIS
+2850 
-2855 SMPQGTLVER
+2855 GTLVER
-2865 MAEKVKQT
+2865 MAEKMKHT

-2880 AKIMAKTQ
+2880 AKIMAKTH
-2888 ELADKISAG
+2888 ELADKIAAS
-2897 AAIVDNAMRDEE
+2897 AAIVDNVMRDEE

-2919 QQEEAEEA
+2919 QQEEADEA
-2927 EREEARLT
+2927 ERQETRLT
-2935 GKKKKKPVD
+2935 GKKKKKTTS
-2944 PDGPQPNPW
+2944 PDAPQSNPW

-2974 SWEKPTDF
+2974 SWEKPADF

>member
-1 MQSSADGATLVSE
+1 
-14 PVAARASPTA
+14 
-24 ASGAMQNEDFA
+24 
-35 QFTSFMDAYLRAVEH
+35 
-50 ARADRLV
+50 
-57 RDPFAEPLTRQIAP
+57 
-71 QLAPRLKKWEQQ
+71 
-83 QPHPEDYVALRSRY
+83 
-97 LDEALAQRHAG
+97 
-108 IRQVVLLG
+108 
-116 AGLDTRVFRL
+116 
-126 DSLQDCHVLEI
+126 
-137 DQSAELFEHK
+137 
-147 RAVLRGLTPKLLA
+147 
-160 ARHDY
+160 
-165 IVADLNAFNWEE
+165 
-177 SLLSSGFDPDV
+177 
-188 PTFWA
+188 
-193 LEGIMIEIWGD
+193 
-204 MSGRALL
+204 
-211 QDDQLPLFKDVNQL
+211 
-225 CKKELGEQLF
+225 
-235 KHGED
+235 
-240 DVLDGVFSELPWE
+240 
-253 LEVQA
+253 
-258 ALIEQGTHFGREWT
+258 
-272 PTFTKVEK
+272 
-280 LPVTYNFVL
+280 
-289 AKKPLADLPF
+289 
-299 RIHASLAPVNHQM
+299 M
-312 TRWNL
+312 TRWNV
-317 QHAVAWRACSFAA
+317 QNAGIV
-330 MLGVVLQLQ
+330 GVLLQL
-339 GLAGVAAQT
+339 LALSQVIAQT
-348 TESVGY
+348 TESLGY
-354 PDPRYSATKS
+354 PDPRYSTTQTLA
-364 LTAFSCTGGARNCP
+364 AFSCTGGARNCP
-378 DGGQYASAGGNLTL
+378 DGGQYAAAGGNLTL
-392 TIVEMRNLPD
+392 TVVEMRHLPNLD
-402 LDAFGLAGLETDAYV
+402 GFGLAGLETDAYV
-417 EAFIGDN
+417 EASIGDN
-424 VRTSGV
+424 VRTSGI

-443 LPGCTGE
+443 EPGCTGE

-470 RVWDKD
+470 RIWDKD

-489 TVNAIYCSAFSALTQ
+489 TLNAIYCSAYSAVKQ
-504 KVPSNDTSTWQM
+504 KVPSNDTSTWQI
-516 PEQPMCA
+516 PEQPMCV

-536 TDETSST
+536 SDETSST

-554 FQMRAEEV
+554 FQTRAEEV

-577 PDEESWLYGR
+577 PDEASWLYGR

-592 DTRML
+592 ETRLL
-597 SYFRMSDS
+597 SYYRMADS
-605 QGGLLIRSLSTSN
+605 QGGLLIRSSSTSN
-618 NHKGNTSMISS
+618 NDKGNISMISS
-629 YGYAPYARVTL
+629 YGYAPYARVTF

-651 IDDEASSPEWLNRTF
+651 VDDEASSPEWLNTTF
-666 GWVETREYAQ
+666 GWVDTREYAQ
-676 LQDVSGD
+676 LMDVAGD

-702 EGRGIIT
+702 EGRGLVT

-719 TTLSMYFIVAV
+719 TTLSMYFIIAV
-730 PHETLDIVP
+730 PHESLDVVP
-739 AVYSKEFSRAVF
+739 AVYSKEFSRGIF
-751 LEIAAQYALTFTLV
+751 LEIGCQYWLTLV
-765 MILVVRY
+765 FLVTLVLRY
-772 LRRVHW
+772 LQRMHW

-790 VATPNGQLSAASKL
+790 VVNHNGQLSAAPGAPANRKDN
-804 QPSTAKV
+804 PSPAGV
-811 KDKSDPTGV
+811 KS
-820 KDKAGSTKVMIS
+820 KDKAPVKA
-832 TKAKKPDIVA
+832 KAKKPDIVA

-850 GENNAQFRRNLFYAT
+850 GVNNEQFRRNLFYAT
-865 WAVNIVIA
+865 CALYIVIA
-873 SPVLMLISWGVT
+873 SPVLILLSWGVT
-885 SIVLV
+885 SVCLV

-895 GFGIIFLGVGALG
+895 GFGLIFLGIGALG
-908 GIYAAVVWVR
+908 GIYAAAVWVR
-918 TGWRMTASTLH
+918 TGWRMTARTLH
-929 LFAMAF
+929 LFAAAF
-935 IGAFVFLFSS
+935 FGAFVFLFSS
-945 TFTDPKVYVG
+945 TFADPKVYVG

-993 IIAVVGASKK
+993 VIAVVGASKK

-1011 KNLGTLGLKLATAKG
+1011 KNLGTLGLKLASAKG
-1026 DATALDLQEG
+1026 EAHSEDQQQG
-1036 SAGATK
+1036 SAAASK
-1042 ARRKRKESAFAAIL
+1042 AKRKRKESAFAAIL

-1079 VTPASTRKR
+1079 VTPASTRQR
-1088 MNRRYYW
+1088 LNRRYYW
-1095 CALATLV
+1095 SALATLLVYCVV
-1102 AYCIVAGAC
+1102 ASTW

-1122 ITLVLVDICV
+1122 ITLILVDLCV

-1150 FLLSSVRVC
+1150 FLLSCVRVC
-1159 LAVTCGK
+1159 LAVTCGT

-1209 PLKERQQQLDV
+1209 PQRERQQQLDV
-1220 GTTPKFVLGFLSFFY
+1220 GTTPEFVLGFLSFFY

-1245 SDENQTVRV
+1245 SDANQTVRV

-1293 LLSEYAMHV
+1293 LLSDYAMHV

-1336 TFILVSSIFAPL
+1336 TFILVSSVFAPL
-1348 ILMLSLAVHMQW
+1348 ILMLSLAVHVQW
-1360 KKNDYRLVVWPPED
+1360 QKNDYRLVVWPPED

-1389 DEEAALEKEA
+1389 DAEAALEKEA

-1410 LKGKGNNSIYDSA
+1410 LKGKGNNHVYDSA
-1423 DETFKMP
+1423 DESFKMP
-1430 TLPSKSLLGLVGGK
+1430 TLPSKSLLGLVGSK
-1444 AAGIMSPTKKL
+1444 TAGITSPTKKL
-1455 GLTLPGRPKPTTGQ
+1455 GLTLPGRSKAA
-1469 QASDSKGA
+1469 ASQGGDSK
-1477 TATVAKSPA
+1477 TT
-1486 ELPAITENATNNPQ
+1486 ITS
-1500 VNLRTALA
+1500 LA
-1508 IKPANPPRFALLR
+1508 KPAPDLPVISEKATGNLQVTTTLAMMPAKPPRFALLR
-1521 DLMAGKIGWRALFSR
+1521 NLMAGEIGWRALLSR
-1536 KTWLN
+1536 KTWLK
-1541 KYEEVDNLS
+1541 KYREEDNLS
-1550 PTAKPLLS
+1550 PTAKPLLN
-1558 RNGVA
+1558 RNGGA
-1563 NTALDDDDDALDKPL
+1563 NTALDDGDEAEKPL

-1583 ASNAVLAR
+1583 TSLAVLAR
-1591 RKTVALAGDGEID
+1591 RKTMALGGEGDID
-1604 FAKMTLY
+1604 FGKMNMY

-1626 IGCFIALLFLIML
+1626 LGCFVGLLFLILL
-1639 YGMILTATENPA
+1639 YGMVLTATENPA

-1658 TGGYVLIFTLFPTI
+1658 TGSYVLIFTLFPTI
-1672 KYFKTATF
+1672 KYFQTATF
-1680 TPDMKYSF
+1680 TPDMKYAL
-1688 GGSAVLAWV
+1688 GGSGVLAWI
-1697 TGFVLFFAAIKA
+1697 TGFVLFFAVLKA
-1709 DVNQVESL
+1709 NVNQVESL
-1717 VILSILVFYPIF
+1717 AILSILVFYPTF

-1737 RWRDEGWIITRPIRR
+1737 RWQDENWVITRPIRR
-1752 IGGACMVA
+1752 IGGACVVA
-1760 IVLWIFEMYVFV
+1760 VAFWIFEVYVFI
-1772 SVAFGGIVTFFLALF
+1772 SVAFGGVLSFLLALF
-1787 IFITYYVVKWVEN
+1787 IFLTYYLVKWVEN
-1800 DRYLAPVYQKQAS
+1800 DRYLAPVYQRQAS
-1813 LIVLVATIA
+1813 FIVLAATVAA
-1822 VIIAAL
+1822 IIAAL
-1828 ASGMSFFSC
+1828 ATGMSFFSC
-1837 LSIVFIVLLLKY
+1837 LSIVFVVLLLKN
-1849 SMQFVAGWIVAKSSA
+1849 SLQFVAGWIVAKSSA

-1886 VVDETRNVMPLYTV
+1886 VVDETHNVMPLYMV

-1906 WGVTGVM
+1906 WGVAGVM
-1913 FFDPLAFGVGLCS
+1913 FFDPLGFGVGLCS
-1926 LVLLAFTGVTA
+1926 LVLLAFAGVTA

-1979 ESPEFMEQERR
+1979 ESPEFVEQERR

-2002 YGGGAASPFANRKKP
+2002 YGGGAASAFASRKKGAKAAEP
-2017 TKAEAKVEDE
+2017 KAEDQVA
-2027 IVKVEPRR
+2027 KVEPRH

-2072 ELREDV
+2072 EVRYDI

-2091 FTVPPRVLRFVRW
+2091 FTVPPRLIRFIRW
-2104 KYFPST
+2104 KYCPST
-2110 LKWKKKAKDN
+2110 LRWCKKSKAN
-2120 AQAGSQASLDAADIQ
+2120 AQDGSTLDAEMQ
-2135 ADSLERG
+2135 ADLLERG
-2142 SRDLAVFQANL
+2142 GSSDLTVFQPNRRI
-2153 QVDVAPASPSRDLVE
+2153 DTTPASPSRDVVE
-2168 LLLQIPELDAAL
+2168 LLLELPQLDAAL

-2256 TPEGRARFH
+2256 TPDARARFH

-2321 RESEGILTEEEES
+2321 RESEGILTQEEES
-2334 KPGYDEGLVNAREA
+2334 RPGYDEGLENAREA
-2348 LLEIESGYSCVPGEF
+2348 LLEIESGYSCVSGEF

-2376 DSTSLAGCSHE
+2376 DTTSLAGCSQE
-2387 SEIAPQWKVSSA
+2387 AEIAPTWKVSSA

-2435 SGGVDDGKVDPLIDR
+2435 SGGVDDGKVDLLIDR

-2467 FQNCQWETVI
+2467 YQNCQWETVI

-2490 LEAAGMEAGDD
+2490 REAAGMDADGD
-2501 AELSLSAGAAFA
+2501 AELSVSAGAAFA

-2536 YAALEGGYVHHAL
+2536 YAALQGGYVHHAL

-2644 DGSRLWTRRLRKRLG
+2644 DASRLWTRRLRKRLD
-2659 VRKGNDTGDDNT
+2659 VRKGSDTGDDNT

-2689 RYYDPDKWT
+2689 RYYDPDKWSV
-2698 AKTLDARFSREDATS
+2698 KTIDARFSREDATA

-2722 GCAGLDNNPHFS
+2722 GCTGLDNNPHFS

-2750 DSRGMAPV
+2750 DSHGMAPV

-2770 PDQKDRAR
+2770 KDQKDRAR
-2778 RVTAL
+2778 RVTTL
-2783 SQDNVAAHSG
+2783 NQDNVAAHSG
-2793 VPARNREV
+2793 VPGRSREV

-2815 VAAYKSGMEGPFRVH
+2815 IAAYVSGMEGPFRVC

-2850 NGTIS
+2850 KGMIS
-2855 SMPQGTLVER
+2855 AMPQTTLVER
-2865 MAEKVKQT
+2865 MAGKVKQT

-2880 AKIMAKTQ
+2880 AKILAKTH
-2888 ELADKISAG
+2888 ELADKLAAG

-2909 SILEE
+2909 SVLEE

-2919 QQEEAEEA
+2919 QEEEVQEA
-2927 EREEARLT
+2927 ERQEARLT
-2935 GKKKKKPVD
+2935 GKKAKKNKTAD
-2944 PDGPQPNPW
+2944 PDAPQPNPW
-2953 IEQWDEGAG
+2953 IEQWDDGAG
-2962 KPFYFNKQTGMS
+2962 KPFYFNKQTGLS